1 MYSSAMNCVY
11 GTMRRG
17 SSELKTLVLVLLM
30 VLALTSGATARSVH
44 DSTVVDLL
52 PQGEFSNDNNWSLNS
67 RDIFTNQPAEYTEAM
82 IADDKLSIINDRPLN
97 LGEQTV
103 WASSTSTDSNA
114 SLGSPDGAYSW
125 SRGPVIVVDGFDVSS
140 IENLDYYGAKL
151 LLHIQ
156 IPDALYQDSV
166 RISIEWGGTY
176 ELVKNWAHTTGAIN
190 HINSNAYEIDLDQ
203 YTNWT
208 FAQLGDIEVTLD
220 YVSEGTTDDSQLNV
234 DAVGLKLTSKTQWYG
249 NEVSKAVTT
258 FTNHGLPIIE
268 QNLSTGVADGLTLTP
283 CGLEPASENQS
294 GSWESDPIETPYE
307 QRIGRVHYEIENNTV
322 DDVVLEYASS
332 EDGVQW
338 GGYSP
343 VSNHMLLPDSEYTK
357 LRVTTSSE
365 CIERI
370 WVDVND
376 PSLSLTGRMIGDAD
390 GLDQNYSRFI
400 VAIEDRAVISET
412 ISGSQSFSFSI
423 PIGKYLDT
431 ESQRF
436 ELSLAGWFIW
446 NSQGNASSMII
457 EVSNIDIS
465 GGFTIQYDEDPVC
478 SITGNQQ
485 LDEDGGGLVL
495 PLITRCTDD
504 RTAPDD
510 LSVSF
515 QNSNPELVEVSLSEG
530 QIRVALQRNMHGIAN
545 IVTTVSDD
553 AGNTWS
559 ENWIITVEE
568 VDDLPVLDEFPAV
581 IPVEHDAPST
591 IQFSYSDIDSYQLT
605 VSTNRSWA
613 NADLENRTITIT
625 PPTPGFQSF
634 DITLCDDSNCVSRT
648 VDIEVLALP
657 DLFVESIELD
667 EETLT
672 AGDIVEVSVFV
683 RNSGQAEAGFV
694 SVRIEGDNS
703 MLHIGEIAVIPPGG
717 LGVVSFDWQVPDS
730 DNLVTLSAIVDRSLD
745 IDESDESNNMQRLN
759 VVITPNEGTDTSG
772 DGSSIQISDTVS
784 IIGTLGLVIL
794 LVGLYALFAP
804 AKIKKI
810 E

>member
-1 MYSSAMNCVY
+1 
-11 GTMRRG
+11 MRHSRTG
-17 SSELKTLVLVLLM
+17 LKALILVLLM
-30 VLALTSGATARSVH
+30 MVALTSSVTARSVH

-52 PQGEFSNDNNWSLNS
+52 PQGDYSTNNNWSLSS

-82 IADDKLSIINDRPLN
+82 VADNKLSIINNRPLN

-114 SLGSPDGAYSW
+114 SIGNPDGAYSW
-125 SRGPVIVVDGFDVSS
+125 SRGPVIVVDGFDVSA

-203 YTNWT
+203 YANWT

-220 YVSEGTTDDSQLNV
+220 YVSEGNTDDSQLNV

-249 NEVSKAVTT
+249 NEVSKAITS
-258 FTNHGLPIIE
+258 FSNYGLPIIE
-268 QNLSTGVADGLTLTP
+268 QNLSTGISNGLTLTP
-283 CGLEPASENQS
+283 CGLEPASENTS
-294 GSWESDPIETPYE
+294 GSWVSDPIETPYE
-307 QRIGRVHYEIENNTV
+307 QRIGRVHYEIENSTE
-322 DDVVLEYASS
+322 DDVILEYANS

-338 GGYSP
+338 SGFSP
-343 VSNHMLLPDSEYTK
+343 INKHMLLPDSEYTK
-357 LRVTTSSE
+357 LRVTTSVE
-365 CIERI
+365 CIQRV

-376 PSLSLTGRMIGDAD
+376 PSLSLTGRMIGNAD

-400 VAIEDRAVISET
+400 VAIEDRAIISET
-412 ISGSQSFSFSI
+412 ISGSQTLSYSI
-423 PIGKYLDT
+423 PIGKYLNP
-431 ESQRF
+431 ESTSF
-436 ELSLAGWFIW
+436 ELSIAGWFIW
-446 NSQGNASSMII
+446 NSQGDASSMIL
-457 EVSNIDIS
+457 EVSNVDIS
-465 GGFTIQYDEDPVC
+465 GGYTIQYDEDPVC
-478 SITGNQQ
+478 SISGNQQ

-495 PLITRCTDD
+495 PLLTRCTDD
-504 RTAPDD
+504 RTSPSD
-510 LSVSF
+510 LSVTF
-515 QNSNPELVEVSLSEG
+515 QNSNPELVEVTLSEG
-530 QIRVALQRNMHGIAN
+530 QIRVALQRNMHGVAN

-559 ENWIITVEE
+559 ENWIITVDE

-581 IPVEHDAPST
+581 IPVEHDTPST
-591 IQFSYSDIDSYQLT
+591 IQFTYSDIDSTDLT

-613 NADLENRTITIT
+613 TASLEDRTITIT

-634 DITLCDDSNCVSRT
+634 DLTLCDDSNCVSRT

-667 EETLT
+667 EQTLT
-672 AGDIVEVSVFV
+672 SGDIVEVSVFV

-703 MLHIGEIAVIPPGG
+703 MLHIGEIAVISPGG

-730 DNLVTLSAIVDRSLD
+730 DNLVTLNAIVDRSLD
-745 IDESDESNNMQRLN
+745 IDESDETNNEQRLN
-759 VVITPNEGTDTSG
+759 VVISQSEDPDSST

-804 AKIKKI
+804 AKIRKI

>member
-1 MYSSAMNCVY
+1 
-11 GTMRRG
+11 MRHSRTG
-17 SSELKTLVLVLLM
+17 LKALILVLLM
-30 VLALTSGATARSVH
+30 MVALTSSVTARSVH

-52 PQGEFSNDNNWSLNS
+52 PQGDYSTNNNWSLSS

-82 IADDKLSIINDRPLN
+82 VADNKLSIINNRPLN

-114 SLGSPDGAYSW
+114 SIGSPDGAYSW
-125 SRGPVIVVDGFDVSS
+125 SRGPVIVVDGFDVSA

-203 YTNWT
+203 YANWT

-220 YVSEGTTDDSQLNV
+220 YVSEGNTDDSQLNV

-249 NEVSKAVTT
+249 NEVSKAITT
-258 FTNHGLPIIE
+258 FSNYGLPIIE
-268 QNLSTGVADGLTLTP
+268 QNLSTGISNGLTLTP
-283 CGLEPASENQS
+283 CGLEPASENTS

-307 QRIGRVHYEIENNTV
+307 QRIGRVHYEIENSTE
-322 DDVVLEYASS
+322 DDVILEYANS

-338 GGYSP
+338 SGFSP
-343 VSNHMLLPDSEYTK
+343 ITKHMLLPDSEYTK
-357 LRVTTSSE
+357 LRVTTSVE
-365 CIERI
+365 CIQRV

-376 PSLSLTGRMIGDAD
+376 PSLSLSGRMIGNAD
-390 GLDQNYSRFI
+390 SLDQNYSRFI
-400 VAIEDRAVISET
+400 VAIEDRAIISET
-412 ISGSQSFSFSI
+412 ISGSQTLSYSI
-423 PIGKYLDT
+423 PIGKYLNP
-431 ESQRF
+431 ESASF
-436 ELSLAGWFIW
+436 ELSIAGWFIW
-446 NSQGNASSMII
+446 NSQGDASSMIL

-465 GGFTIQYDEDPVC
+465 GGYTIQYDEDPIC
-478 SITGNQQ
+478 SISGNQQ

-495 PLITRCTDD
+495 PLLTRCTDD
-504 RTAPDD
+504 RTSPSD
-510 LSVSF
+510 LSVTF
-515 QNSNPELVEVSLSEG
+515 QNSNPELVEVTLSEG
-530 QIRVALQRNMHGIAN
+530 QIRVALQRNMHGVAN

-559 ENWIITVEE
+559 ENWIITVDE

-581 IPVEHDAPST
+581 IPVEHDTPST
-591 IQFSYSDIDSYQLT
+591 IQFTYSDIDSTDLT

-613 NADLENRTITIT
+613 TASLEDRTITIT

-634 DITLCDDSNCVSRT
+634 DLTLCDDSNCVSRT

-667 EETLT
+667 EQTLT
-672 AGDIVEVSVFV
+672 SGDIVEVSVFV

-703 MLHIGEIAVIPPGG
+703 MLHIGEIAVISPGG

-730 DNLVTLSAIVDRSLD
+730 DNLVTLNAIVDRSLD
-745 IDESDESNNMQRLN
+745 IDESDETNNEQRLN
-759 VVITPNEGTDTSG
+759 VVISQSEDPDSST

-804 AKIKKI
+804 AKIRKI

>member
-1 MYSSAMNCVY
+1 
-11 GTMRRG
+11 MRHSRTG
-17 SSELKTLVLVLLM
+17 LKALILVLLM
-30 VLALTSGATARSVH
+30 MVALTSSVTARSVH

-52 PQGEFSNDNNWSLNS
+52 PQGDYSTNNNWSLSS

-82 IADDKLSIINDRPLN
+82 VADNKLSIINNRPLN

-114 SLGSPDGAYSW
+114 SIGNPDGAYSW
-125 SRGPVIVVDGFDVSS
+125 SRGPVIVVDGFDVSA

-203 YTNWT
+203 YANWT

-220 YVSEGTTDDSQLNV
+220 YVSEGNTDDSQLNV

-249 NEVSKAVTT
+249 NEVSKAITS
-258 FTNHGLPIIE
+258 FSNYGLPIIE
-268 QNLSTGVADGLTLTP
+268 QNLSTGISNGLTLTP
-283 CGLEPASENQS
+283 CGLEPASENTS
-294 GSWESDPIETPYE
+294 GSWVSDPIETPYE
-307 QRIGRVHYEIENNTV
+307 QRIGRVHYEIENSTE
-322 DDVVLEYASS
+322 DDVILEYANS

-338 GGYSP
+338 SGFSP
-343 VSNHMLLPDSEYTK
+343 INKHMLLPDSEYTK
-357 LRVTTSSE
+357 LRVTTSVE
-365 CIERI
+365 CIQRV

-376 PSLSLTGRMIGDAD
+376 PSLSLTGRMIGNAD

-400 VAIEDRAVISET
+400 VAIEDRAIISET
-412 ISGSQSFSFSI
+412 ISGSQTLSYSI
-423 PIGKYLDT
+423 PIGKYLNP
-431 ESQRF
+431 ESTSF
-436 ELSLAGWFIW
+436 ELSIAGWFIW
-446 NSQGNASSMII
+446 NSQGDASSMIL
-457 EVSNIDIS
+457 EVSNVDIS
-465 GGFTIQYDEDPVC
+465 GGYTIQYDEDPVC
-478 SITGNQQ
+478 SISGNQQ

-495 PLITRCTDD
+495 PLLTRCTDD
-504 RTAPDD
+504 RTSPSD
-510 LSVSF
+510 LSVTF
-515 QNSNPELVEVSLSEG
+515 QNSNPELVEVTLSEG
-530 QIRVALQRNMHGIAN
+530 QIRVALQRNMHGVAN

-559 ENWIITVEE
+559 ENWIITVDE

-581 IPVEHDAPST
+581 IPVEHDTPST
-591 IQFSYSDIDSYQLT
+591 IQFTYSDIDSTDLT

-613 NADLENRTITIT
+613 TASLEDRTITIT

-634 DITLCDDSNCVSRT
+634 DLTLCDDSNCVSRT

-667 EETLT
+667 EQTLT
-672 AGDIVEVSVFV
+672 SGDIVEVSVFV

-730 DNLVTLSAIVDRSLD
+730 DNLVTLNAIVDRSLD
-745 IDESDESNNMQRLN
+745 IDESDETNNEQRLN
-759 VVITPNEGTDTSG
+759 VVISQSEDPDSST

-804 AKIKKI
+804 AKIRKI

>member
-1 MYSSAMNCVY
+1 
-11 GTMRRG
+11 MRHSRTG
-17 SSELKTLVLVLLM
+17 LKALILVLLM
-30 VLALTSGATARSVH
+30 MVALTSNVTARSVH
-44 DSTVVDLL
+44 DSTVVDIL
-52 PQGEFSNDNNWSLNS
+52 PQGDYSNNNNWSLSS

-82 IADDKLSIINDRPLN
+82 VADNKLSIINNRPLN

-114 SLGSPDGAYSW
+114 SIGSPDGAYSW
-125 SRGPVIVVDGFDVSS
+125 SRGPVIVVDGFDVSA

-203 YTNWT
+203 YGNWT

-220 YVSEGTTDDSQLNV
+220 YVSEGNTDDSQLNV

-249 NEVSKAVTT
+249 NEVSKAITT
-258 FTNHGLPIIE
+258 FSNYGLPIIE
-268 QNLSTGVADGLTLTP
+268 QNLSTGISNGLTLTP
-283 CGLEPASENQS
+283 CGLEPASENTS
-294 GSWESDPIETPYE
+294 GSWVSDPIETPYE
-307 QRIGRVHYEIENNTV
+307 QRIGRVHYEIENSTE
-322 DDVVLEYASS
+322 DDVILEYANS

-338 GGYSP
+338 SGFSP
-343 VSNHMLLPDSEYTK
+343 ITKHMLLPDSEYTK
-357 LRVTTSSE
+357 LRVTTSVE
-365 CIERI
+365 CIQRV

-400 VAIEDRAVISET
+400 VAIEDRAIISET
-412 ISGSQSFSFSI
+412 ISGSQTLSYSI
-423 PIGKYLDT
+423 PIGKYLNP
-431 ESQRF
+431 ESASF
-436 ELSLAGWFIW
+436 ELSIAGWFIW
-446 NSQGNASSMII
+446 NSQGDASSMIL
-457 EVSNIDIS
+457 EVSNVDIS
-465 GGFTIQYDEDPVC
+465 GGYTIQYDEDPIC
-478 SITGNQQ
+478 SISGNQQ

-495 PLITRCTDD
+495 PLLTRCTDD
-504 RTAPDD
+504 RTSPSD
-510 LSVSF
+510 LSVTF
-515 QNSNPELVEVSLSEG
+515 QNSNPELVEVTLSEG

-559 ENWIITVEE
+559 ENWIITVDE

-581 IPVEHDAPST
+581 IPVEHDTPST
-591 IQFSYSDIDSYQLT
+591 IQFTYSDIDSTGLT

-613 NADLENRTITIT
+613 TASLENRTITIT

-634 DITLCDDSNCVSRT
+634 DLTLCDDSNCVSRT

-667 EETLT
+667 EQTLT
-672 AGDIVEVSVFV
+672 SGDIVEVSVFV

-703 MLHIGEIAVIPPGG
+703 MLHIGEIAVISPGG

-730 DNLVTLSAIVDRSLD
+730 DNLVTLNAIVDRSLD
-745 IDESDESNNMQRLN
+745 IDESDETNNEQRLN
-759 VVITPNEGTDTSG
+759 VVISQSEDPDSST

-804 AKIKKI
+804 AKIRKI

>member
-1 MYSSAMNCVY
+1 
-11 GTMRRG
+11 MRHSRTG
-17 SSELKTLVLVLLM
+17 LKALILVLLM
-30 VLALTSGATARSVH
+30 MVALTSSVTARSVH

-52 PQGEFSNDNNWSLNS
+52 PQGDYSTNNNWSLSS

-82 IADDKLSIINDRPLN
+82 VADNKLSIINNRPLN

-114 SLGSPDGAYSW
+114 SIGSPDGAYSW
-125 SRGPVIVVDGFDVSS
+125 SRGPVIVVDGFDVSA

-203 YTNWT
+203 YANWT

-220 YVSEGTTDDSQLNV
+220 YVSEGNTDDSQLNV

-249 NEVSKAVTT
+249 NEVSKAITT
-258 FTNHGLPIIE
+258 FSNYGLPIIE
-268 QNLSTGVADGLTLTP
+268 QNLSTGISNGLTLTP
-283 CGLEPASENQS
+283 CGLEPASENTS
-294 GSWESDPIETPYE
+294 GSWVSDPIETPYE
-307 QRIGRVHYEIENNTV
+307 QRIGRVHYEIENSTE
-322 DDVVLEYASS
+322 DDVILEYANS

-338 GGYSP
+338 SGFSP
-343 VSNHMLLPDSEYTK
+343 ITKHMLLPDSEYTK
-357 LRVTTSSE
+357 LRVTTSVE
-365 CIERI
+365 CIQRV

-376 PSLSLTGRMIGDAD
+376 PSLSLTGRMIGNAD

-400 VAIEDRAVISET
+400 VAIEDRAIISET
-412 ISGSQSFSFSI
+412 ISGSQTLSYSI
-423 PIGKYLDT
+423 PIGKYLNP
-431 ESQRF
+431 ESASF
-436 ELSLAGWFIW
+436 ELSIAGWFIW
-446 NSQGNASSMII
+446 NSQGDASSMIL
-457 EVSNIDIS
+457 EVSNVDIS
-465 GGFTIQYDEDPVC
+465 GGYTIQYDEDPIC
-478 SITGNQQ
+478 SISGNQQ

-495 PLITRCTDD
+495 PLLTRCTDD
-504 RTAPDD
+504 RTSPSD
-510 LSVSF
+510 LSVTF
-515 QNSNPELVEVSLSEG
+515 QNSNPELVEVTLSEG

-559 ENWIITVEE
+559 ENWIITVDE

-581 IPVEHDAPST
+581 IPVEHDTPST
-591 IQFSYSDIDSYQLT
+591 IQFTYSDIDSTDLT

-613 NADLENRTITIT
+613 TASLENRTITIT

-634 DITLCDDSNCVSRT
+634 DLTLCDDSNCVSRT

-667 EETLT
+667 EQTLT
-672 AGDIVEVSVFV
+672 SGDIVEVSVFV

-703 MLHIGEIAVIPPGG
+703 MLHIGEIAVISPGG

-730 DNLVTLSAIVDRSLD
+730 DNLVTLNAIVDRSLD
-745 IDESDESNNMQRLN
+745 IDESDETNNEQRLN
-759 VVITPNEGTDTSG
+759 VVISQSEDPDSSS

-804 AKIKKI
+804 AKIRKI

>member
-1 MYSSAMNCVY
+1 
-11 GTMRRG
+11 MRHSRTG
-17 SSELKTLVLVLLM
+17 LKALILVLLM
-30 VLALTSGATARSVH
+30 MVAITSSVTARSVH

-52 PQGEFSNDNNWSLNS
+52 PQGDYSNNNNWSLSS

-82 IADDKLSIINDRPLN
+82 VADNKLSIINNRPLN

-114 SLGSPDGAYSW
+114 SIGSPDGAYSW
-125 SRGPVIVVDGFDVSS
+125 SRGPVIVVDGFDVSA

-203 YTNWT
+203 YANWT

-220 YVSEGTTDDSQLNV
+220 YVSEGSTDDSQLNV

-249 NEVSKAVTT
+249 NEVSKAITT
-258 FTNHGLPIIE
+258 FSNYGLPVIE
-268 QNLSTGVADGLTLTP
+268 QNLSTGISNGLTLTP
-283 CGLEPASENQS
+283 CGLEPATENTS
-294 GSWESDPIETPYE
+294 GSWVSDPIETPYE
-307 QRIGRVHYEIENNTV
+307 QRIGRVHYEIENSTE
-322 DDVVLEYASS
+322 DDVILEYANS

-338 GGYSP
+338 SGFSP
-343 VSNHMLLPDSEYTK
+343 ITKHMLLPDSEYTK
-357 LRVTTSSE
+357 LRVTTSVE
-365 CIERI
+365 CIQRV

-400 VAIEDRAVISET
+400 VAIEDRAIISET
-412 ISGSQSFSFSI
+412 ISGSQTLSYSI
-423 PIGKYLDT
+423 PIGKYLNP
-431 ESQRF
+431 ESASF
-436 ELSLAGWFIW
+436 ELSIAGWFIW
-446 NSQGNASSMII
+446 NSQGDASSMIL
-457 EVSNIDIS
+457 EVSNVDIS
-465 GGFTIQYDEDPVC
+465 GGYTIQYDEDPIC
-478 SITGNQQ
+478 SISGNQQ

-495 PLITRCTDD
+495 PLLTRCTDD
-504 RTAPDD
+504 RTSPSD
-510 LSVSF
+510 LSVTF
-515 QNSNPELVEVSLSEG
+515 QNSNPELVEVTLSEG

-559 ENWIITVEE
+559 ENWIITVDE

-581 IPVEHDAPST
+581 IPVEHDTPST
-591 IQFSYSDIDSYQLT
+591 IQFSYSDIDSTDLT

-613 NADLENRTITIT
+613 TASLENRTITIT

-634 DITLCDDSNCVSRT
+634 DLTLCDDSNCVSRT

-667 EETLT
+667 EQTLT
-672 AGDIVEVSVFV
+672 SGDIVEVSVFV

-703 MLHIGEIAVIPPGG
+703 MLHIGEIAVISPGG

-730 DNLVTLSAIVDRSLD
+730 DNLVTLNAIVDRSLD
-745 IDESDESNNMQRLN
+745 IDESDETNNEQRLN
-759 VVITPNEGTDTSG
+759 VVISQSEDPDSSS

-804 AKIKKI
+804 AKIRKI

>member
-1 MYSSAMNCVY
+1 
-11 GTMRRG
+11 MRHSRTG
-17 SSELKTLVLVLLM
+17 LKALILVLLM
-30 VLALTSGATARSVH
+30 MVALTSSVTARSVH

-52 PQGEFSNDNNWSLNS
+52 PQGDYSTDNNWSLSS

-82 IADDKLSIINDRPLN
+82 VADNKLSIINNRPLN

-114 SLGSPDGAYSW
+114 SIGSPDGAYSW
-125 SRGPVIVVDGFDVSS
+125 SRGPVIVVDGFDVSA

-203 YTNWT
+203 YANWT

-220 YVSEGTTDDSQLNV
+220 YVSEGNTDDSQLNV

-249 NEVSKAVTT
+249 NEVSKAITT
-258 FTNHGLPIIE
+258 FSNYGLPIIE
-268 QNLSTGVADGLTLTP
+268 QNLSTGISNGLTLTP
-283 CGLEPASENQS
+283 CGLEPASENTS

-307 QRIGRVHYEIENNTV
+307 QRIGRVHYEIENSTE
-322 DDVVLEYASS
+322 DDVILEYANS

-338 GGYSP
+338 SGFSP
-343 VSNHMLLPDSEYTK
+343 ITKHMLLPDSEYTK
-357 LRVTTSSE
+357 LRVTTSVE
-365 CIERI
+365 CIQRV

-376 PSLSLTGRMIGDAD
+376 PSLSLSGRMIGNAD

-400 VAIEDRAVISET
+400 VAIEDRAIISET
-412 ISGSQSFSFSI
+412 ISGSQTLSYSI
-423 PIGKYLDT
+423 PIGKYLNP
-431 ESQRF
+431 ESASF
-436 ELSLAGWFIW
+436 ELSIAGWFIW
-446 NSQGNASSMII
+446 NSQGDASSMIL

-465 GGFTIQYDEDPVC
+465 GGYTIQYDEDPIC
-478 SITGNQQ
+478 SISGNQQ

-495 PLITRCTDD
+495 PLLTRCTDD
-504 RTAPDD
+504 RTSPSD
-510 LSVSF
+510 LSVTF
-515 QNSNPELVEVSLSEG
+515 QNSNPELVEVTLSEG
-530 QIRVALQRNMHGIAN
+530 QIRVALQRNMHGVAN

-559 ENWIITVEE
+559 ENWIITVDE

-581 IPVEHDAPST
+581 IPVEHDTPST
-591 IQFSYSDIDSYQLT
+591 IQFTYSDIDSTDLT

-613 NADLENRTITIT
+613 TASLEDRTITIT

-634 DITLCDDSNCVSRT
+634 DLTLCDDSNCVSRT

-667 EETLT
+667 EQTLT
-672 AGDIVEVSVFV
+672 SGDIVEVSVFV

-703 MLHIGEIAVIPPGG
+703 MLHIGEIAVISPGG

-730 DNLVTLSAIVDRSLD
+730 DNLVTLNAIVDRSLD
-745 IDESDESNNMQRLN
+745 IDESDETNNEQRLN
-759 VVITPNEGTDTSG
+759 VVISQSEDPDSST

-804 AKIKKI
+804 AKIRKI

>member
-1 MYSSAMNCVY
+1 
-11 GTMRRG
+11 MRHSRTG
-17 SSELKTLVLVLLM
+17 LKALILVLLM
-30 VLALTSGATARSVH
+30 MVALTSSVTARSVH

-52 PQGEFSNDNNWSLNS
+52 PQGDYSTNNNWSLSS

-82 IADDKLSIINDRPLN
+82 VADNKLSIINNRPLN

-114 SLGSPDGAYSW
+114 SIGSPDGAYSW
-125 SRGPVIVVDGFDVSS
+125 SRGPVIVVDGFDVSA

-203 YTNWT
+203 YANWT

-220 YVSEGTTDDSQLNV
+220 YVSEGNTDDSQLNV

-249 NEVSKAVTT
+249 NEVSKAITT
-258 FTNHGLPIIE
+258 FSNYGLPIIE
-268 QNLSTGVADGLTLTP
+268 QNLSTGISNGLTLTP
-283 CGLEPASENQS
+283 CGLEPTSENTS
-294 GSWESDPIETPYE
+294 GSWVSDPIETPYE
-307 QRIGRVHYEIENNTV
+307 QRIGRVHYEIENSTE
-322 DDVVLEYASS
+322 DDVILEYANS

-338 GGYSP
+338 SGFSP
-343 VSNHMLLPDSEYTK
+343 ITKHMLLPDSEYTK
-357 LRVTTSSE
+357 LRVTTSVE
-365 CIERI
+365 CIQRV

-376 PSLSLTGRMIGDAD
+376 PSLSLTGRMIGNAD

-400 VAIEDRAVISET
+400 VAIEDRAIISET
-412 ISGSQSFSFSI
+412 ISGSQTLSYSI
-423 PIGKYLDT
+423 PIGKYLNP
-431 ESQRF
+431 ESVSF
-436 ELSLAGWFIW
+436 ELSIAGWFIW
-446 NSQGNASSMII
+446 NSQGDASSMIL
-457 EVSNIDIS
+457 EVSNVDIS
-465 GGFTIQYDEDPVC
+465 GGYTIQYDEDPIC
-478 SITGNQQ
+478 SISGNQQ

-495 PLITRCTDD
+495 PLLTRCTDD
-504 RTAPDD
+504 RTSPSD
-510 LSVSF
+510 LSVTF
-515 QNSNPELVEVSLSEG
+515 QNSNPELVEVTLSEG

-559 ENWIITVEE
+559 ENWIITVDE

-581 IPVEHDAPST
+581 IPVEHDTPST
-591 IQFSYSDIDSYQLT
+591 IQFTYSDIDSTDLT

-613 NADLENRTITIT
+613 TASLENRTITIT

-634 DITLCDDSNCVSRT
+634 DLTLCDDSNCVSRT

-667 EETLT
+667 EQTLT
-672 AGDIVEVSVFV
+672 SGDIVEVSVFV

-703 MLHIGEIAVIPPGG
+703 MLHIGEIAVISPGG

-730 DNLVTLSAIVDRSLD
+730 DNLVTLNAIVDRSLD
-745 IDESDESNNMQRLN
+745 IDESDETNNEQRLN
-759 VVITPNEGTDTSG
+759 VVISQSEDPDSSS

-804 AKIKKI
+804 AKIRKI

>member
-1 MYSSAMNCVY
+1 
-11 GTMRRG
+11 MRHSRTG
-17 SSELKTLVLVLLM
+17 LKALILVLLM
-30 VLALTSGATARSVH
+30 MVALTSSVTARSVH

-52 PQGEFSNDNNWSLNS
+52 PQGDYSNNNNWSLNS

-82 IADDKLSIINDRPLN
+82 VADNKLSIINNRPLN

-114 SLGSPDGAYSW
+114 SIGSPDGAYSW
-125 SRGPVIVVDGFDVSS
+125 SRGPVIVVDGFDVSAV
-140 IENLDYYGAKL
+140 ENLDYYGAKL

-203 YTNWT
+203 YANWT

-220 YVSEGTTDDSQLNV
+220 YVSEGNTDDSQLNV

-249 NEVSKAVTT
+249 NEVSKAITT
-258 FTNHGLPIIE
+258 FSNYGLPIIE
-268 QNLSTGVADGLTLTP
+268 QNLSTGISNGLTLTP
-283 CGLEPASENQS
+283 CGLEPASENTS
-294 GSWESDPIETPYE
+294 GSWVSDPIETPYE
-307 QRIGRVHYEIENNTV
+307 QRIGRVHYEIENSTE
-322 DDVVLEYASS
+322 DDVILEYANS

-338 GGYSP
+338 SGFSP
-343 VSNHMLLPDSEYTK
+343 ITKHMLLPDSEYTK
-357 LRVTTSSE
+357 LRVTTSVE
-365 CIERI
+365 CIQRV

-376 PSLSLTGRMIGDAD
+376 PSLSLTGRMIGNAD

-400 VAIEDRAVISET
+400 VAIEDRAIISET
-412 ISGSQSFSFSI
+412 ISGSQTLSYSI
-423 PIGKYLDT
+423 PIGKYLNP
-431 ESQRF
+431 ESASF
-436 ELSLAGWFIW
+436 ELSIAGWFIW
-446 NSQGNASSMII
+446 NSQGDASSMIL
-457 EVSNIDIS
+457 EVSNVDIS
-465 GGFTIQYDEDPVC
+465 GGYTIQYDEDPIC
-478 SITGNQQ
+478 SISGNQQ

-495 PLITRCTDD
+495 PLLTRCTDD
-504 RTAPDD
+504 RTSPSD
-510 LSVSF
+510 LRVSF
-515 QNSNPELVEVSLSEG
+515 QNSNPELVDVTLSEG

-559 ENWIITVEE
+559 ENWIITVDE

-581 IPVEHDAPST
+581 IPVEHDTPST
-591 IQFSYSDIDSYQLT
+591 IQFTYSDIDSTDLT

-613 NADLENRTITIT
+613 TASLENRTITIT

-634 DITLCDDSNCVSRT
+634 DLTLCDDSNCVSRT

-667 EETLT
+667 EQTLT
-672 AGDIVEVSVFV
+672 SGDIVEVSVFV

-703 MLHIGEIAVIPPGG
+703 MLHIGEIAVISPGG

-730 DNLVTLSAIVDRSLD
+730 DNLVTLNAIVDRSLD
-745 IDESDESNNMQRLN
+745 IDESDETNNEQRLN
-759 VVITPNEGTDTSG
+759 VVISQSEDLDSST

-804 AKIKKI
+804 AKIRKI

>member
-1 MYSSAMNCVY
+1 
-11 GTMRRG
+11 MRHSRTG
-17 SSELKTLVLVLLM
+17 LKALILVLLM
-30 VLALTSGATARSVH
+30 MVALTSSVTARSVH

-52 PQGEFSNDNNWSLNS
+52 PQGDYSNNNNWSLNS

-82 IADDKLSIINDRPLN
+82 VADNKLSIINNRPLN

-114 SLGSPDGAYSW
+114 SIGSPDGAYSW
-125 SRGPVIVVDGFDVSS
+125 SRGPVIVVDGFDVSAL
-140 IENLDYYGAKL
+140 ENLDYYGAKL

-203 YTNWT
+203 YANWT

-220 YVSEGTTDDSQLNV
+220 YVSEGNTDDSQLNV

-249 NEVSKAVTT
+249 NEVSKAITT
-258 FTNHGLPIIE
+258 FSNYGLPIIE
-268 QNLSTGVADGLTLTP
+268 QNLSTGISNGLTLTP
-283 CGLEPASENQS
+283 CGLEPASENTS
-294 GSWESDPIETPYE
+294 GSWVSDPIETPYE
-307 QRIGRVHYEIENNTV
+307 QRIGRVHYEIENSTE
-322 DDVVLEYASS
+322 DDVILEYANS

-338 GGYSP
+338 SGFSP
-343 VSNHMLLPDSEYTK
+343 ITKHMLLPDSEYTK
-357 LRVTTSSE
+357 LRVTTSVE
-365 CIERI
+365 CIQRV

-376 PSLSLTGRMIGDAD
+376 PSLSLTGRMIGNAD

-400 VAIEDRAVISET
+400 VAIEDRAIISET
-412 ISGSQSFSFSI
+412 ISGSQTLSYSI
-423 PIGKYLDT
+423 PIGKYLNP
-431 ESQRF
+431 ESASF
-436 ELSLAGWFIW
+436 ELSIAGWFIW
-446 NSQGNASSMII
+446 NSQGDASSMIL
-457 EVSNIDIS
+457 EVSNVDIS
-465 GGFTIQYDEDPVC
+465 GGYTIQYDEDPIC
-478 SITGNQQ
+478 SISGNQQ

-495 PLITRCTDD
+495 PLLTRCTDD
-504 RTAPDD
+504 RTSPSD
-510 LSVSF
+510 LRVSF
-515 QNSNPELVEVSLSEG
+515 QNSNPELVDVTLSEG

-559 ENWIITVEE
+559 ENWIITVDE

-581 IPVEHDAPST
+581 IPVEHDTPST
-591 IQFSYSDIDSYQLT
+591 IQFTYSDIDSTDLT

-613 NADLENRTITIT
+613 TASLENRTITIT

-634 DITLCDDSNCVSRT
+634 DLTLCDDSNCVSRT

-667 EETLT
+667 EQTLT
-672 AGDIVEVSVFV
+672 SGDIVEVSVFV

-703 MLHIGEIAVIPPGG
+703 MLHIGEIAVISPGG

-730 DNLVTLSAIVDRSLD
+730 DNLVTLNAIVDRSLD
-745 IDESDESNNMQRLN
+745 IDESDETNNEQRLN
-759 VVITPNEGTDTSG
+759 VVISQSEDPDSST

-804 AKIKKI
+804 AKIRKI

>member
-1 MYSSAMNCVY
+1 
-11 GTMRRG
+11 MRHSRTG
-17 SSELKTLVLVLLM
+17 LKALILVLLM
-30 VLALTSGATARSVH
+30 MVALTSSVTARSVH

-52 PQGEFSNDNNWSLNS
+52 PQGDYSTNNNWSLSS

-82 IADDKLSIINDRPLN
+82 VADNKLSIINNRPLN

-114 SLGSPDGAYSW
+114 SIGNPDGAYSW
-125 SRGPVIVVDGFDVSS
+125 SRGPVIVVDGFDVSA

-203 YTNWT
+203 YANWT

-220 YVSEGTTDDSQLNV
+220 YVSEGNTDDSQLNV

-249 NEVSKAVTT
+249 NEVSKAITS
-258 FTNHGLPIIE
+258 FSNYGLPIIE
-268 QNLSTGVADGLTLTP
+268 QNLSTGISNGLTLTP
-283 CGLEPASENQS
+283 CGLEPASENTS
-294 GSWESDPIETPYE
+294 GSWVSDPIETPYE
-307 QRIGRVHYEIENNTV
+307 QRIGRVHYEIENSTE
-322 DDVVLEYASS
+322 DDVTLEYANS

-338 GGYSP
+338 SGFSP
-343 VSNHMLLPDSEYTK
+343 INKHMLLPDSEYTK
-357 LRVTTSSE
+357 LRVTTSVE
-365 CIERI
+365 CIQRV

-376 PSLSLTGRMIGDAD
+376 PSLSLTGRMIGNAD

-400 VAIEDRAVISET
+400 VAIEDRAIISET
-412 ISGSQSFSFSI
+412 ISGSQTLSYSI
-423 PIGKYLDT
+423 PIGKYLNP
-431 ESQRF
+431 ESTSF
-436 ELSLAGWFIW
+436 ELSIAGWFIW
-446 NSQGNASSMII
+446 NSQGDASSMIL
-457 EVSNIDIS
+457 EVSNVDIS
-465 GGFTIQYDEDPVC
+465 GGYTIQYDEDPVC
-478 SITGNQQ
+478 SISGNQQ

-495 PLITRCTDD
+495 PLLTRCTDD
-504 RTAPDD
+504 RTSPSD
-510 LSVSF
+510 LSVTF
-515 QNSNPELVEVSLSEG
+515 QNSNPELVEVTLSEG
-530 QIRVALQRNMHGIAN
+530 QIRVALQRNMHGVAN

-559 ENWIITVEE
+559 ENWIITVDE

-581 IPVEHDAPST
+581 IPVEHDTPST
-591 IQFSYSDIDSYQLT
+591 IQFTYSDIDSTDLT

-613 NADLENRTITIT
+613 TASLEDRTITIT

-634 DITLCDDSNCVSRT
+634 DLTLCDDSNCVSRT

-667 EETLT
+667 EQTLT
-672 AGDIVEVSVFV
+672 SGDIVEVSVFV

-703 MLHIGEIAVIPPGG
+703 MLHIGEIAVISPGG

-730 DNLVTLSAIVDRSLD
+730 DNLVTLNAIVDRSLD
-745 IDESDESNNMQRLN
+745 IDESDETNNEQRLN
-759 VVITPNEGTDTSG
+759 VVISQSEDPDSST

-804 AKIKKI
+804 AKIRKI

>member
-1 MYSSAMNCVY
+1 
-11 GTMRRG
+11 MRHSRTG
-17 SSELKTLVLVLLM
+17 LKALILVLLM
-30 VLALTSGATARSVH
+30 MVALTSSVTARSVH
-44 DSTVVDLL
+44 DSTVVDIL
-52 PQGEFSNDNNWSLNS
+52 PQGDYSNNNNWSLSS

-82 IADDKLSIINDRPLN
+82 VADNKLSIINNRPLN

-114 SLGSPDGAYSW
+114 SIGSPDGAYSW
-125 SRGPVIVVDGFDVSS
+125 SRGPVIVVDGFDVSA

-203 YTNWT
+203 YANWT

-220 YVSEGTTDDSQLNV
+220 YVSEGNTDDSQLNV

-249 NEVSKAVTT
+249 NEVSKAITT
-258 FTNHGLPIIE
+258 FSNYGLPIIE
-268 QNLSTGVADGLTLTP
+268 QNLSTGISNGLTLTP
-283 CGLEPASENQS
+283 CGLEPASENTS
-294 GSWESDPIETPYE
+294 GSWVSDPIETPYE
-307 QRIGRVHYEIENNTV
+307 QRIGRVHYEIENSTE
-322 DDVVLEYASS
+322 DDVILEYANS

-338 GGYSP
+338 SGFSP
-343 VSNHMLLPDSEYTK
+343 ITKHMLLPDSEYTK
-357 LRVTTSSE
+357 LRVTTSVE
-365 CIERI
+365 CIQRV

-376 PSLSLTGRMIGDAD
+376 PSLSLTGRMIGNAD

-400 VAIEDRAVISET
+400 VAIEDRAIISET
-412 ISGSQSFSFSI
+412 ISGSQTLSYSI
-423 PIGKYLDT
+423 PIGKYLNP
-431 ESQRF
+431 ESASF
-436 ELSLAGWFIW
+436 ELSIAGWFIW
-446 NSQGNASSMII
+446 NSQGDASSMIL
-457 EVSNIDIS
+457 EVSNVDIS
-465 GGFTIQYDEDPVC
+465 GGYTIQYDEDPIC
-478 SITGNQQ
+478 SISGNQQ

-495 PLITRCTDD
+495 PLLTRCTDD
-504 RTAPDD
+504 RTSPSD
-510 LSVSF
+510 LSVTF
-515 QNSNPELVEVSLSEG
+515 QNSNPELVEVTLSEG

-559 ENWIITVEE
+559 ENWIITVDE

-581 IPVEHDAPST
+581 IPVEHDTPST
-591 IQFSYSDIDSYQLT
+591 IQFTYSDIDSTGLT

-613 NADLENRTITIT
+613 TASLENRTITIT

-634 DITLCDDSNCVSRT
+634 DLTLCDDSNCVSRT

-667 EETLT
+667 EQTLT
-672 AGDIVEVSVFV
+672 SGDIVEVSVFV

-703 MLHIGEIAVIPPGG
+703 MLHIGEIAVISPGG

-730 DNLVTLSAIVDRSLD
+730 DNLVTLNAIVDRSLD
-745 IDESDESNNMQRLN
+745 IDESDETNNEQRLN
-759 VVITPNEGTDTSG
+759 VVIIQSEDPDSST

-804 AKIKKI
+804 AKIRKI

>member
-1 MYSSAMNCVY
+1 
-11 GTMRRG
+11 MRHSRTG
-17 SSELKTLVLVLLM
+17 LKALILVLLM
-30 VLALTSGATARSVH
+30 MVALTSSVTARSVH

-52 PQGEFSNDNNWSLNS
+52 PQGDYSTNNNWSLSS

-82 IADDKLSIINDRPLN
+82 VADNKLSIVNNRPLN

-114 SLGSPDGAYSW
+114 SIGSPDGAYSW
-125 SRGPVIVVDGFDVSS
+125 SRGPVIVVDGFDVSA

-203 YTNWT
+203 YANWT

-220 YVSEGTTDDSQLNV
+220 YVSEGNTDDSQLNV
-234 DAVGLKLTSKTQWYG
+234 DAIGLKLTSKTQWYG
-249 NEVSKAVTT
+249 NEVSRAITT
-258 FTNHGLPIIE
+258 FSNYGLPIIE
-268 QNLSTGVADGLTLTP
+268 QNLSTGISNGLTLTP
-283 CGLEPASENQS
+283 CGLEPASENTS
-294 GSWESDPIETPYE
+294 GSWVSDPIETPYE
-307 QRIGRVHYEIENNTV
+307 QRIGRVHYEIENSTE
-322 DDVVLEYASS
+322 DDVILEYANS

-338 GGYSP
+338 SGFSP
-343 VSNHMLLPDSEYTK
+343 ITKHMLLPDSEYTK
-357 LRVTTSSE
+357 LRVTTSVE
-365 CIERI
+365 CIQRV

-376 PSLSLTGRMIGDAD
+376 PSLSLTGRMIGNAD

-400 VAIEDRAVISET
+400 VAIEDRAIISET
-412 ISGSQSFSFSI
+412 ISGSQTLSYSI
-423 PIGKYLDT
+423 PIGKYLNP
-431 ESQRF
+431 ESASF
-436 ELSLAGWFIW
+436 ELSIAGWFIW
-446 NSQGNASSMII
+446 NSQGDASSMIL
-457 EVSNIDIS
+457 EVSNVDIS
-465 GGFTIQYDEDPVC
+465 GGYTIQYDEDPIC
-478 SITGNQQ
+478 SISGNQQ

-495 PLITRCTDD
+495 PLLTRCSDD
-504 RTAPDD
+504 RTSPSD
-510 LSVSF
+510 LSVTF
-515 QNSNPELVEVSLSEG
+515 QNSNPELVEVTLSEG
-530 QIRVALQRNMHGIAN
+530 QIRVALQRNMHGVAN

-559 ENWIITVEE
+559 ENWIITVDE

-581 IPVEHDAPST
+581 IPVEHDTPST
-591 IQFSYSDIDSYQLT
+591 IQFSYSDIDSTDLT

-613 NADLENRTITIT
+613 TASLEDRAITIT

-634 DITLCDDSNCVSRT
+634 DLTLCDDSNCVSRT

-667 EETLT
+667 EETLIS
-672 AGDIVEVSVFV
+672 GDIVEVSVFV

-703 MLHIGEIAVIPPGG
+703 MLHIGEIAVISPGG

-730 DNLVTLSAIVDRSLD
+730 DNLVTLNAIVDRSLD
-745 IDESDESNNMQRLN
+745 IDESDETNNEQRLN
-759 VVITPNEGTDTSG
+759 VVISHSEEPDSST
-772 DGSSIQISDTVS
+772 DGSSIQISDNVS

-804 AKIKKI
+804 AKIRKI

>member
-1 MYSSAMNCVY
+1 
-11 GTMRRG
+11 MRHSRTG
-17 SSELKTLVLVLLM
+17 LKALILVLLM
-30 VLALTSGATARSVH
+30 MVALTSSVTARSVH
-44 DSTVVDLL
+44 DSTVVDIL
-52 PQGEFSNDNNWSLNS
+52 PQGDYSNNNNWSLSS

-82 IADDKLSIINDRPLN
+82 VADDKLSIINNRPLN

-114 SLGSPDGAYSW
+114 SIGSPDGAYSW
-125 SRGPVIVVDGFDVSS
+125 SRGPVIVVDGFDVSA

-203 YTNWT
+203 YANWT

-220 YVSEGTTDDSQLNV
+220 YVSEGNTDDSQLNV

-249 NEVSKAVTT
+249 NEVSKAITT
-258 FTNHGLPIIE
+258 FSNYGLPIIE
-268 QNLSTGVADGLTLTP
+268 QNLSTGISNGLTLTP
-283 CGLEPASENQS
+283 CGLEPASENTS
-294 GSWESDPIETPYE
+294 GSWVSDPIETPYE
-307 QRIGRVHYEIENNTV
+307 QRIGRVHYEIENSTE
-322 DDVVLEYASS
+322 DDVILEYANS

-338 GGYSP
+338 SGFSP
-343 VSNHMLLPDSEYTK
+343 ITKHMLLPDSEYTK
-357 LRVTTSSE
+357 LRVTTSVE
-365 CIERI
+365 CIQRV

-376 PSLSLTGRMIGDAD
+376 PSLSLTGRMIGNAD

-400 VAIEDRAVISET
+400 VAIEDRAIISET
-412 ISGSQSFSFSI
+412 ISGSQTLSYSI
-423 PIGKYLDT
+423 PIGKYLNPD
-431 ESQRF
+431 SASF
-436 ELSLAGWFIW
+436 ELSIAGWFIW
-446 NSQGNASSMII
+446 NSQGDASSMIL
-457 EVSNIDIS
+457 EVSNVDIS
-465 GGFTIQYDEDPVC
+465 GGYTIQYDEDPIC
-478 SITGNQQ
+478 SISGNQQ

-495 PLITRCTDD
+495 PLLTRCTDD
-504 RTAPDD
+504 RTSPSD
-510 LSVSF
+510 LSVTF
-515 QNSNPELVEVSLSEG
+515 QNSNPELVEVTLSEG

-559 ENWIITVEE
+559 ENWIITVDE

-581 IPVEHDAPST
+581 IPVEHDTPST
-591 IQFSYSDIDSYQLT
+591 IQFTYSDIDSTDLT

-613 NADLENRTITIT
+613 TASLENRTITIT

-634 DITLCDDSNCVSRT
+634 DLTLCDDSNCVSRT

-667 EETLT
+667 EQTLT
-672 AGDIVEVSVFV
+672 SGDIVEVSVFV

-703 MLHIGEIAVIPPGG
+703 MLHIGEIAVISPGG

-730 DNLVTLSAIVDRSLD
+730 DNLVTLNAIVDRSLD
-745 IDESDESNNMQRLN
+745 IDESDETNNEQRLN
-759 VVITPNEGTDTSG
+759 VVISQSEDPDSST
-772 DGSSIQISDTVS
+772 DGSSIQISDSVS

-804 AKIKKI
+804 AKIRKI

>member
-1 MYSSAMNCVY
+1 M
-11 GTMRRG
+11 MRHSRTG
-17 SSELKTLVLVLLM
+17 LKALILVLLM
-30 VLALTSGATARSVH
+30 MVALTSSVTARSVH
-44 DSTVVDLL
+44 DSTVVDIL
-52 PQGEFSNDNNWSLNS
+52 PQGDYSNNNNWSLSS
-67 RDIFTNQPAEYTEAM
+67 RDIFTNQPSEYTEAM
-82 IADDKLSIINDRPLN
+82 VADNKLSIINDRPLN

-114 SLGSPDGAYSW
+114 SIGSPDGAYSW
-125 SRGPVIVVDGFDVSS
+125 SRGPVIVVDGFDVSA

-203 YTNWT
+203 YANWT

-220 YVSEGTTDDSQLNV
+220 YVSEGNTDDSQLNV

-249 NEVSKAVTT
+249 NEVSKAITT
-258 FTNHGLPIIE
+258 FSNYGLPIIE
-268 QNLSTGVADGLTLTP
+268 QNLSTGISNGLTLTP
-283 CGLEPASENQS
+283 CGLEPASENTS
-294 GSWESDPIETPYE
+294 GSWVSDPIETPYE
-307 QRIGRVHYEIENNTV
+307 QRIGRVHYEIENSTE
-322 DDVVLEYASS
+322 DDVILEYANS

-338 GGYSP
+338 SGFSP
-343 VSNHMLLPDSEYTK
+343 ITKHMLLPDSEYTK
-357 LRVTTSSE
+357 LRVTTSVE
-365 CIERI
+365 CIQRV

-376 PSLSLTGRMIGDAD
+376 PSLSLTGRMIGNAD

-400 VAIEDRAVISET
+400 VAIEDRAIISET
-412 ISGSQSFSFSI
+412 ISGNQTLSYSI
-423 PIGKYLDT
+423 PIGKYLNP
-431 ESQRF
+431 ESASF
-436 ELSLAGWFIW
+436 ELSIAGWFIW
-446 NSQGNASSMII
+446 NSQGDASSMIL
-457 EVSNIDIS
+457 EVSNVDIS
-465 GGFTIQYDEDPVC
+465 GGYTIQYDEDPIC
-478 SITGNQQ
+478 SISGNQQ

-495 PLITRCTDD
+495 PLLTRCTDD
-504 RTAPDD
+504 RTSPSD
-510 LSVSF
+510 LSVTF
-515 QNSNPELVEVSLSEG
+515 QNSNPELVEVTLSEG

-559 ENWIITVEE
+559 ENWIITVDE
-568 VDDLPVLDEFPAV
+568 VDDLPVLDEFPAI
-581 IPVEHDAPST
+581 IPVEHDTPST
-591 IQFSYSDIDSYQLT
+591 IQFTYSDIDSTDLT

-613 NADLENRTITIT
+613 TASLENRTITIT

-634 DITLCDDSNCVSRT
+634 DLTLCDDSNCVSRT

-667 EETLT
+667 EQTLT
-672 AGDIVEVSVFV
+672 SGDIVEVSVFV

-703 MLHIGEIAVIPPGG
+703 MLHIGEIAVISPGG

-730 DNLVTLSAIVDRSLD
+730 DNLVTLNAIVDRSLD
-745 IDESDESNNMQRLN
+745 IDESDETNNEQRLN
-759 VVITPNEGTDTSG
+759 VVISQSEDPDSST

-804 AKIKKI
+804 AKIRKI

>member
-1 MYSSAMNCVY
+1 
-11 GTMRRG
+11 MRHSRTG
-17 SSELKTLVLVLLM
+17 LKALILVLLM
-30 VLALTSGATARSVH
+30 MVALTSSVTARSVH

-52 PQGEFSNDNNWSLNS
+52 PQGDYSNNNNWSLNS

-82 IADDKLSIINDRPLN
+82 VADNKLSIINNRPLN

-114 SLGSPDGAYSW
+114 SIGSPDGAYSW
-125 SRGPVIVVDGFDVSS
+125 SRGPVIVVDGFDVSAV
-140 IENLDYYGAKL
+140 ENLDYYGAKL

-203 YTNWT
+203 YANWT

-220 YVSEGTTDDSQLNV
+220 YVSEGNTDDSQLNV

-249 NEVSKAVTT
+249 NEVSKAITT
-258 FTNHGLPIIE
+258 FSNYGLPIIE
-268 QNLSTGVADGLTLTP
+268 QNLSTGISNGLTLTP
-283 CGLEPASENQS
+283 CGLEPASENTS
-294 GSWESDPIETPYE
+294 GSWVSDPIETPYE
-307 QRIGRVHYEIENNTV
+307 QRIGRVHYEIENSTE
-322 DDVVLEYASS
+322 DDVILEYANS

-338 GGYSP
+338 SGFSP
-343 VSNHMLLPDSEYTK
+343 ITKHMLLPDSEYTK
-357 LRVTTSSE
+357 LRVTTSVE
-365 CIERI
+365 CIQRV

-376 PSLSLTGRMIGDAD
+376 PSLSLTGRMIGNAD

-400 VAIEDRAVISET
+400 VAIEDRAIISET
-412 ISGSQSFSFSI
+412 ISGSQTLSYSI
-423 PIGKYLDT
+423 PIGKYLNP
-431 ESQRF
+431 ESASF
-436 ELSLAGWFIW
+436 ELSIAGWFIW
-446 NSQGNASSMII
+446 NSQGDASSMIL
-457 EVSNIDIS
+457 EVSNVDIS
-465 GGFTIQYDEDPVC
+465 GGYTIQYDEDPIC
-478 SITGNQQ
+478 SISGNQQ

-495 PLITRCTDD
+495 PLLTRCTDD
-504 RTAPDD
+504 RTSPSD
-510 LSVSF
+510 LRVSF
-515 QNSNPELVEVSLSEG
+515 QNSNPELVDVTLSEG

-559 ENWIITVEE
+559 ENWIITVDE

-581 IPVEHDAPST
+581 IPVEHDTPST
-591 IQFSYSDIDSYQLT
+591 IQFTYSDIDSTDLT

-613 NADLENRTITIT
+613 TASLENRTITIT

-634 DITLCDDSNCVSRT
+634 DLTLCDDSNCVSRT

-667 EETLT
+667 EQTLT
-672 AGDIVEVSVFV
+672 SGDIVEVSVFV

-703 MLHIGEIAVIPPGG
+703 MLHIGEIAVISPGG

-730 DNLVTLSAIVDRSLD
+730 DNLVTLNAIVDRSLD
-745 IDESDESNNMQRLN
+745 IDESDETNNEQRLN
-759 VVITPNEGTDTSG
+759 VVISQSEDPDSST

-804 AKIKKI
+804 AKIRKI

>member
-1 MYSSAMNCVY
+1 
-11 GTMRRG
+11 MRHSRTG
-17 SSELKTLVLVLLM
+17 LKALILVLLM
-30 VLALTSGATARSVH
+30 MVALTSSVTARSVH

-52 PQGEFSNDNNWSLNS
+52 PQGDYSTNNNWSLSS

-82 IADDKLSIINDRPLN
+82 VADNKLSIINNRPLN

-114 SLGSPDGAYSW
+114 SIGNPDGAYSW
-125 SRGPVIVVDGFDVSS
+125 SRGPVIVVDGFDVSA

-203 YTNWT
+203 YANWT

-220 YVSEGTTDDSQLNV
+220 YVSEGNTDDSQLNV

-249 NEVSKAVTT
+249 NEVSKAITS
-258 FTNHGLPIIE
+258 FSNYGLPIIE
-268 QNLSTGVADGLTLTP
+268 QNLSTGTSNGLTLTP
-283 CGLEPASENQS
+283 CGLEPASENTS
-294 GSWESDPIETPYE
+294 GSWVSDPIETPYE
-307 QRIGRVHYEIENNTV
+307 QRIGRVHYEIENSTE
-322 DDVVLEYASS
+322 DDVILEYANS

-338 GGYSP
+338 SGFSP
-343 VSNHMLLPDSEYTK
+343 INKHMLLPDSEYTK
-357 LRVTTSSE
+357 LRVTTSVE
-365 CIERI
+365 CIQRV

-376 PSLSLTGRMIGDAD
+376 PSLSLTGRMIGNAD

-400 VAIEDRAVISET
+400 VAIEDRAIISET
-412 ISGSQSFSFSI
+412 ISGSQTLSYSI
-423 PIGKYLDT
+423 PIGKYLNP
-431 ESQRF
+431 ESTSF
-436 ELSLAGWFIW
+436 ELSIAGWFIW
-446 NSQGNASSMII
+446 NSQGDASSMIL
-457 EVSNIDIS
+457 EVSNVDIS
-465 GGFTIQYDEDPVC
+465 GGYTIQYDEDPVC
-478 SITGNQQ
+478 SISGNQQ

-495 PLITRCTDD
+495 PLLTRCTDD
-504 RTAPDD
+504 RTSPSD
-510 LSVSF
+510 LSVTF
-515 QNSNPELVEVSLSEG
+515 QNSNPELVEVTLSEG
-530 QIRVALQRNMHGIAN
+530 QIRVALQRNMHGVAN

-559 ENWIITVEE
+559 ENWIITVDE

-581 IPVEHDAPST
+581 IPVEHDTPST
-591 IQFSYSDIDSYQLT
+591 IQFTYSDIDSTDLT

-613 NADLENRTITIT
+613 TASLEDRTITIT

-634 DITLCDDSNCVSRT
+634 DLTLCDDSNCVSRT

-667 EETLT
+667 EQTLT
-672 AGDIVEVSVFV
+672 SGDIVEVSVFV

-703 MLHIGEIAVIPPGG
+703 MLHIGEIAVISPGG

-730 DNLVTLSAIVDRSLD
+730 DNLVTLNAIVDRSLD
-745 IDESDESNNMQRLN
+745 IDESDETNNEQRLN
-759 VVITPNEGTDTSG
+759 VVISQSEDPDSST

-804 AKIKKI
+804 AKIRKI

>member
-1 MYSSAMNCVY
+1 M
-11 GTMRRG
+11 MRHSRTG
-17 SSELKTLVLVLLM
+17 LKALILVLLM
-30 VLALTSGATARSVH
+30 MVALTSSVTARSVH

-52 PQGEFSNDNNWSLNS
+52 PQGDYSTNNNWSLS
-67 RDIFTNQPAEYTEAM
+67 SKDIFTNQPAEYTEAM
-82 IADDKLSIINDRPLN
+82 VADNKLSIINNRPLN

-114 SLGSPDGAYSW
+114 SIGSPDGAYSW
-125 SRGPVIVVDGFDVSS
+125 SRGPVIVVDGFDVSA

-203 YTNWT
+203 YANWT

-220 YVSEGTTDDSQLNV
+220 YVSEGNTDDSQLNV

-249 NEVSKAVTT
+249 NEVSKAITT
-258 FTNHGLPIIE
+258 FSNYGLPIIE
-268 QNLSTGVADGLTLTP
+268 QNLSTGISNGLTLTP
-283 CGLEPASENQS
+283 CGLEPASENTS
-294 GSWESDPIETPYE
+294 GSWVSDPIETPYE
-307 QRIGRVHYEIENNTV
+307 QRIGRVHYEIENSTE
-322 DDVVLEYASS
+322 DDVMLEYANS

-338 GGYSP
+338 SGFSP
-343 VSNHMLLPDSEYTK
+343 ITKHMLLPDSEYTK
-357 LRVTTSSE
+357 LRVTTSVE
-365 CIERI
+365 CIQRI

-376 PSLSLTGRMIGDAD
+376 PSLSLTGRMIGNAD

-400 VAIEDRAVISET
+400 VAIEDRAIISET
-412 ISGSQSFSFSI
+412 ISGSQTLSYSI
-423 PIGKYLDT
+423 PIGKYLNP
-431 ESQRF
+431 ESANF
-436 ELSLAGWFIW
+436 ELSIAGWFIW
-446 NSQGNASSMII
+446 NSQGDASSMIL
-457 EVSNIDIS
+457 EVSNVDIS
-465 GGFTIQYDEDPVC
+465 GGYTIQYDEDPIC
-478 SITGNQQ
+478 SISGNQQ

-495 PLITRCTDD
+495 PLLTRCTDD
-504 RTAPDD
+504 RTSPSD
-510 LSVSF
+510 LSVTF
-515 QNSNPELVEVSLSEG
+515 QNSNPDLVEVTLSEG

-559 ENWIITVEE
+559 ENWIITVDE

-581 IPVEHDAPST
+581 IPVEHDTPST
-591 IQFSYSDIDSYQLT
+591 IQFTYSDIDSTDLT

-613 NADLENRTITIT
+613 TASLENRTITIT

-634 DITLCDDSNCVSRT
+634 DLTLCDDSNCVSRT

-667 EETLT
+667 EQTLT
-672 AGDIVEVSVFV
+672 SGDIVEVSVFV

-703 MLHIGEIAVIPPGG
+703 MLHIGEIAVISPGG

-730 DNLVTLSAIVDRSLD
+730 DNLVTLNAIVDRSLD
-745 IDESDESNNMQRLN
+745 IDESDETNNEQRLN
-759 VVITPNEGTDTSG
+759 VVISQSEDPDSST

-804 AKIKKI
+804 AKIRKI

>member
-1 MYSSAMNCVY
+1 
-11 GTMRRG
+11 MRHSRTG
-17 SSELKTLVLVLLM
+17 LKALILVLLM
-30 VLALTSGATARSVH
+30 MVALTSSVTARSVH

-52 PQGEFSNDNNWSLNS
+52 PQGDYSTNNNWSLSS

-82 IADDKLSIINDRPLN
+82 VADNKLSIINNRPLN

-114 SLGSPDGAYSW
+114 SIGNPDGAYSW
-125 SRGPVIVVDGFDVSS
+125 SRGPVIVVDGFDVSA

-203 YTNWT
+203 YANWT

-220 YVSEGTTDDSQLNV
+220 YVSEGNTDDSQLNV

-249 NEVSKAVTT
+249 NEVSKAITS
-258 FTNHGLPIIE
+258 FSNYGLPIIE
-268 QNLSTGVADGLTLTP
+268 QNLSTGISNGLTLTP
-283 CGLEPASENQS
+283 CGLEPTSENTS
-294 GSWESDPIETPYE
+294 GSWVSDPIETPYE
-307 QRIGRVHYEIENNTV
+307 QRIGRVHYEIENSTE
-322 DDVVLEYASS
+322 DDVILEYANS

-338 GGYSP
+338 SGFSP
-343 VSNHMLLPDSEYTK
+343 INKHMLLPDSEYTK
-357 LRVTTSSE
+357 LRVTTSVE
-365 CIERI
+365 CIQRV

-376 PSLSLTGRMIGDAD
+376 PSLSLTGRMIGNAD

-400 VAIEDRAVISET
+400 VAIEDRAIISET
-412 ISGSQSFSFSI
+412 ISGSQTLSYSI
-423 PIGKYLDT
+423 PIGKYLNP
-431 ESQRF
+431 ESTSF
-436 ELSLAGWFIW
+436 ELSIAGWFIW
-446 NSQGNASSMII
+446 NSQGDASSMIL
-457 EVSNIDIS
+457 EVSNVDIS
-465 GGFTIQYDEDPVC
+465 GGYTIQYDEDPVC
-478 SITGNQQ
+478 SISGNQQ

-495 PLITRCTDD
+495 PLLTRCTDD
-504 RTAPDD
+504 RTSPSD
-510 LSVSF
+510 LSVTF
-515 QNSNPELVEVSLSEG
+515 QNSNPELVEVTLSEG
-530 QIRVALQRNMHGIAN
+530 QIRVALQRNMHGVAN

-559 ENWIITVEE
+559 ENWIITVDE

-581 IPVEHDAPST
+581 IPVEHDTPST
-591 IQFSYSDIDSYQLT
+591 IQFTYSDIDSTDLT

-613 NADLENRTITIT
+613 TANLEDRTITIT

-634 DITLCDDSNCVSRT
+634 DLTLCDDSNCVSRT

-667 EETLT
+667 EQTLT
-672 AGDIVEVSVFV
+672 SGDIVEVSVFV

-703 MLHIGEIAVIPPGG
+703 MLHIGEIAVISPGG

-730 DNLVTLSAIVDRSLD
+730 DNLVTLNAIVDRSLD
-745 IDESDESNNMQRLN
+745 IDESDETNNEQRLN
-759 VVITPNEGTDTSG
+759 VVISQSEDPDSST

-804 AKIKKI
+804 AKIRKI

>member
-1 MYSSAMNCVY
+1 
-11 GTMRRG
+11 MRHSRTG
-17 SSELKTLVLVLLM
+17 LKALILVLLM
-30 VLALTSGATARSVH
+30 MVALTSSVTARSVH

-52 PQGEFSNDNNWSLNS
+52 PQGDYSNNNNWSLNS

-82 IADDKLSIINDRPLN
+82 VADNKLSIINNRPLN

-114 SLGSPDGAYSW
+114 SIGSPDGAYSW
-125 SRGPVIVVDGFDVSS
+125 SRGPVIVVDGFDVSAV
-140 IENLDYYGAKL
+140 ENLDYYGAKL

-203 YTNWT
+203 YANWT

-220 YVSEGTTDDSQLNV
+220 YVSEGNTDDSQLNV

-249 NEVSKAVTT
+249 NEVSKAITT
-258 FTNHGLPIIE
+258 FSNYGLPIIE
-268 QNLSTGVADGLTLTP
+268 QNLSTGISNGLTLTP
-283 CGLEPASENQS
+283 CGLEPASENTS
-294 GSWESDPIETPYE
+294 GSWVSDPIETPYE
-307 QRIGRVHYEIENNTV
+307 QRIGRVHYEIENSTE
-322 DDVVLEYASS
+322 DDVILEYANS

-338 GGYSP
+338 SGFSP
-343 VSNHMLLPDSEYTK
+343 ITKHMLLPDSEYTK
-357 LRVTTSSE
+357 LRVTTSVE
-365 CIERI
+365 CIQRV

-376 PSLSLTGRMIGDAD
+376 PSLSLTGRMIGNAD

-400 VAIEDRAVISET
+400 VAIEDRAIISET
-412 ISGSQSFSFSI
+412 ISGSQTLSYSI
-423 PIGKYLDT
+423 PIGKYLNP
-431 ESQRF
+431 ESASF
-436 ELSLAGWFIW
+436 ELSIAGWFIW
-446 NSQGNASSMII
+446 NSQGDASSMIL
-457 EVSNIDIS
+457 EVSNVDIS
-465 GGFTIQYDEDPVC
+465 GGYTIQYDEDPIC
-478 SITGNQQ
+478 SISGNQQ

-495 PLITRCTDD
+495 PLLTRCTDD
-504 RTAPDD
+504 RTSPSD

-515 QNSNPELVEVSLSEG
+515 QNSNPELVDVTLSEG

-559 ENWIITVEE
+559 ENWIITVDE

-581 IPVEHDAPST
+581 IPVEHDTPST
-591 IQFSYSDIDSYQLT
+591 IQFTYSDIDSTDLT

-613 NADLENRTITIT
+613 TASLENRTITIT

-634 DITLCDDSNCVSRT
+634 DLTLCDDSNCVSRT

-667 EETLT
+667 EQTLT
-672 AGDIVEVSVFV
+672 SGDIVEVSVFV

-703 MLHIGEIAVIPPGG
+703 MLHIGEIAVISPGG

-730 DNLVTLSAIVDRSLD
+730 DNLVTLNAIVDRSLD
-745 IDESDESNNMQRLN
+745 IDESDETNNEQRLN
-759 VVITPNEGTDTSG
+759 VVISQSEDLDSST

-804 AKIKKI
+804 AKIRKI

>member
-1 MYSSAMNCVY
+1 
-11 GTMRRG
+11 MRHSRTG
-17 SSELKTLVLVLLM
+17 LKALILVLLLM
-30 VLALTSGATARSVH
+30 VALTSSVTARSVH

-52 PQGEFSNDNNWSLNS
+52 PQGDYSTNNNWSLSS

-82 IADDKLSIINDRPLN
+82 VADNKLSIINNRPLN

-114 SLGSPDGAYSW
+114 SIGSPDGAYSW
-125 SRGPVIVVDGFDVSS
+125 SRGPVIVVDGFDVSA

-203 YTNWT
+203 YANWT

-220 YVSEGTTDDSQLNV
+220 YVSEGNTDDSQLNV

-249 NEVSKAVTT
+249 NEVSKAITT
-258 FTNHGLPIIE
+258 FSNYGLPIIE
-268 QNLSTGVADGLTLTP
+268 QNLSTGISNGLTLTP
-283 CGLEPASENQS
+283 CGLEPASENTS
-294 GSWESDPIETPYE
+294 GSWVSDPIETPYE
-307 QRIGRVHYEIENNTV
+307 QRIGRVHYEIENSTE
-322 DDVVLEYASS
+322 DDVILEYANS

-338 GGYSP
+338 SGFSP
-343 VSNHMLLPDSEYTK
+343 ITKHMLLPDSEYTK
-357 LRVTTSSE
+357 LRVTTSVE
-365 CIERI
+365 CIQRV

-376 PSLSLTGRMIGDAD
+376 PSLSLTGRMIGNAD

-400 VAIEDRAVISET
+400 VAIEDRAIISET
-412 ISGSQSFSFSI
+412 ISGSQTLSYSI
-423 PIGKYLDT
+423 PIGKYLNP
-431 ESQRF
+431 ELASF
-436 ELSLAGWFIW
+436 ELSIAGWFIW
-446 NSQGNASSMII
+446 NSQGDASSMIL
-457 EVSNIDIS
+457 EVSNVDIS
-465 GGFTIQYDEDPVC
+465 GGYTIQYDEDPIC
-478 SITGNQQ
+478 SISGNQQ

-495 PLITRCTDD
+495 PLLTRCTDD
-504 RTAPDD
+504 RTSPSD
-510 LSVSF
+510 LSVTF
-515 QNSNPELVEVSLSEG
+515 QNSNPELVEVTLSEG
-530 QIRVALQRNMHGIAN
+530 QIRVALQRNMHGVAN

-559 ENWIITVEE
+559 ENWIITVDA
-568 VDDLPVLDEFPAV
+568 VDDLPVLDEFPAI
-581 IPVEHDAPST
+581 IPVEHDTPST
-591 IQFSYSDIDSYQLT
+591 IQFSYSDIDSTDLT

-613 NADLENRTITIT
+613 TASLEDRMITIT

-634 DITLCDDSNCVSRT
+634 DLTLCDDSNCVSRT

-667 EETLT
+667 EQTLT
-672 AGDIVEVSVFV
+672 SGDIVEVSVFV

-703 MLHIGEIAVIPPGG
+703 MLHIGEIAVISPGG

-730 DNLVTLSAIVDRSLD
+730 DNLVTLNAIVDRSLD
-745 IDESDESNNMQRLN
+745 IDESDETNNEQRLN
-759 VVITPNEGTDTSG
+759 VVISQSEDPDSSS

-804 AKIKKI
+804 AKIRKI

>member
-1 MYSSAMNCVY
+1 
-11 GTMRRG
+11 MRHSRTG
-17 SSELKTLVLVLLM
+17 LKALILVLLM
-30 VLALTSGATARSVH
+30 MVALTSSVTARSVH

-52 PQGEFSNDNNWSLNS
+52 PQGDYSTDNNWSLSS

-82 IADDKLSIINDRPLN
+82 VADNKLSIINNRPLN

-114 SLGSPDGAYSW
+114 SIGSPDGAYSW
-125 SRGPVIVVDGFDVSS
+125 SRGPVIVVDGFDVSA

-203 YTNWT
+203 YANWT

-220 YVSEGTTDDSQLNV
+220 YVSEGNTDDSQLNV

-249 NEVSKAVTT
+249 NEVSKAITT
-258 FTNHGLPIIE
+258 FSNYGLPIIE
-268 QNLSTGVADGLTLTP
+268 QNLSTGISNGLTLTP
-283 CGLEPASENQS
+283 CGLEPASENTS
-294 GSWESDPIETPYE
+294 GSWVSDPIETPYE
-307 QRIGRVHYEIENNTV
+307 QRIGRVHYEIENSTE
-322 DDVVLEYASS
+322 DDVILEYANS

-338 GGYSP
+338 SGFSP
-343 VSNHMLLPDSEYTK
+343 ITKHMLLPDSEYTK
-357 LRVTTSSE
+357 LRVTTSVE
-365 CIERI
+365 CIQRV

-376 PSLSLTGRMIGDAD
+376 PSLSLSGRMIGNAD

-400 VAIEDRAVISET
+400 VAIEDRAIISET
-412 ISGSQSFSFSI
+412 ISGSQTLSYSI
-423 PIGKYLDT
+423 PIGKYLNP
-431 ESQRF
+431 ESASF
-436 ELSLAGWFIW
+436 ELSIAGWFIW
-446 NSQGNASSMII
+446 NSQGDASSMIL

-465 GGFTIQYDEDPVC
+465 GGYTIQYDEDPIC
-478 SITGNQQ
+478 SISGNQQ

-495 PLITRCTDD
+495 PLLTRCTDD
-504 RTAPDD
+504 RTSPSD
-510 LSVSF
+510 LSVTF
-515 QNSNPELVEVSLSEG
+515 QNSNPELVEVTLSEG
-530 QIRVALQRNMHGIAN
+530 QIRVALQRNMHGVAN

-559 ENWIITVEE
+559 ENWIITVDE

-581 IPVEHDAPST
+581 IPVEHDTPST
-591 IQFSYSDIDSYQLT
+591 IQFTYSDIDSTDLT

-613 NADLENRTITIT
+613 TASLEDRTITIT

-634 DITLCDDSNCVSRT
+634 DLTLCDDSNCVSRT

-667 EETLT
+667 EQTLT
-672 AGDIVEVSVFV
+672 SGDIVEVSVFV

-703 MLHIGEIAVIPPGG
+703 MLHIGEIAVISPGG

-730 DNLVTLSAIVDRSLD
+730 DNLVTLNAIVDRSLD
-745 IDESDESNNMQRLN
+745 IDESDETNNEQRLN
-759 VVITPNEGTDTSG
+759 VVISQSEDPDSST

-804 AKIKKI
+804 AKIRKI

>member
-1 MYSSAMNCVY
+1 
-11 GTMRRG
+11 MRHSRTG
-17 SSELKTLVLVLLM
+17 LKALILVLLM
-30 VLALTSGATARSVH
+30 MVAITSSVTARSVH

-52 PQGEFSNDNNWSLNS
+52 PQGDYSNNNNWSLSS
-67 RDIFTNQPAEYTEAM
+67 RDIFTNQPAEYTESM
-82 IADDKLSIINDRPLN
+82 VADNKLSIINNRPLN

-114 SLGSPDGAYSW
+114 SIGSPDGAYSW
-125 SRGPVIVVDGFDVSS
+125 SRGPVIVVDGFDVSA

-203 YTNWT
+203 YANWT

-220 YVSEGTTDDSQLNV
+220 YVSEGSTDDSQLNV

-249 NEVSKAVTT
+249 NEVSKAITT
-258 FTNHGLPIIE
+258 FSNYGLPVIE
-268 QNLSTGVADGLTLTP
+268 QNLSTGISNGLTLTP
-283 CGLEPASENQS
+283 CGLEPATENTS
-294 GSWESDPIETPYE
+294 GSWVSDPIETPYE
-307 QRIGRVHYEIENNTV
+307 QRIGRVHYEIENSTE
-322 DDVVLEYASS
+322 DDVILEYANS

-338 GGYSP
+338 SGFSP
-343 VSNHMLLPDSEYTK
+343 ITKHMLLPDSEYTK
-357 LRVTTSSE
+357 LRVTTSVE
-365 CIERI
+365 CIQRV

-400 VAIEDRAVISET
+400 VAIEDRAIISET
-412 ISGSQSFSFSI
+412 ISGSQTLSYSI
-423 PIGKYLDT
+423 PIGKYLNP
-431 ESQRF
+431 ESASF
-436 ELSLAGWFIW
+436 ELSIAGWFIW
-446 NSQGNASSMII
+446 NSQGDASSMIL
-457 EVSNIDIS
+457 EVSNVDIS
-465 GGFTIQYDEDPVC
+465 GGYTIQYDEDPIC
-478 SITGNQQ
+478 SISGNQQ

-495 PLITRCTDD
+495 PLLTRCTDD
-504 RTAPDD
+504 RTSPSD
-510 LSVSF
+510 LSVTF
-515 QNSNPELVEVSLSEG
+515 QNSNPELVEVTLSEG

-559 ENWIITVEE
+559 ENWIITVDE

-581 IPVEHDAPST
+581 IPVEHDTPST
-591 IQFSYSDIDSYQLT
+591 IQFSYSDIDSTDLT

-613 NADLENRTITIT
+613 TASLENRTITIT

-634 DITLCDDSNCVSRT
+634 DLTLCDDSNCVSRT

-667 EETLT
+667 EQTLT
-672 AGDIVEVSVFV
+672 SGDIVEVSVFV

-703 MLHIGEIAVIPPGG
+703 MLHIGEIAVISPGG

-730 DNLVTLSAIVDRSLD
+730 DNLVTLNAIVDRSLD
-745 IDESDESNNMQRLN
+745 IDESDETNNEQRLN
-759 VVITPNEGTDTSG
+759 VVISQSEDPDSSS

-804 AKIKKI
+804 AKIRKI

>member
-1 MYSSAMNCVY
+1 M
-11 GTMRRG
+11 MRHSRTG
-17 SSELKTLVLVLLM
+17 LKALILVLLM
-30 VLALTSGATARSVH
+30 MVALTSSVTARSVH

-52 PQGEFSNDNNWSLNS
+52 PQGDYSTNNNWSLS
-67 RDIFTNQPAEYTEAM
+67 SKDIFTNQPAEYTEAM
-82 IADDKLSIINDRPLN
+82 VADNKLSIINNRPLN

-114 SLGSPDGAYSW
+114 SIGSPDGAYSW
-125 SRGPVIVVDGFDVSS
+125 SRGPVIVVDGFDVSA

-203 YTNWT
+203 YANWT

-220 YVSEGTTDDSQLNV
+220 YVSEGNTDDSQLNV

-249 NEVSKAVTT
+249 NEVSKAITT
-258 FTNHGLPIIE
+258 FSNYGLPIIE
-268 QNLSTGVADGLTLTP
+268 QNLSTGISNGLTLTP
-283 CGLEPASENQS
+283 CGLEPASENTS
-294 GSWESDPIETPYE
+294 GSWVSDPIETPYE
-307 QRIGRVHYEIENNTV
+307 QRIGRVHYEIENSTE
-322 DDVVLEYASS
+322 DDVMLEYANS

-338 GGYSP
+338 SGFSP
-343 VSNHMLLPDSEYTK
+343 ITKHMLLPDSEYTK
-357 LRVTTSSE
+357 LRVTTSVE
-365 CIERI
+365 CIQRI

-376 PSLSLTGRMIGDAD
+376 PSLSLTGRMIGNAD

-400 VAIEDRAVISET
+400 VAIEDRAIISET
-412 ISGSQSFSFSI
+412 ISGSQTLSYSI
-423 PIGKYLDT
+423 PIGKYLNP
-431 ESQRF
+431 ESASF
-436 ELSLAGWFIW
+436 ELSIAGWFIW
-446 NSQGNASSMII
+446 NSQGDASSMIL
-457 EVSNIDIS
+457 EVSNVDIS
-465 GGFTIQYDEDPVC
+465 GGYTIQYDEDPIC
-478 SITGNQQ
+478 SISGNQQ

-495 PLITRCTDD
+495 PLLTRCTDD
-504 RTAPDD
+504 RTSPSD
-510 LSVSF
+510 LSVTF
-515 QNSNPELVEVSLSEG
+515 QNSNPDLVEVTLSEG

-559 ENWIITVEE
+559 ENWIITVDE

-581 IPVEHDAPST
+581 IPVEHDTPST
-591 IQFSYSDIDSYQLT
+591 IQFTYSDIDSTDLT

-613 NADLENRTITIT
+613 TASLENRTITIT

-634 DITLCDDSNCVSRT
+634 DLTLCDDSNCVSRT

-667 EETLT
+667 EQTLT
-672 AGDIVEVSVFV
+672 SGDIVEVSVFV

-703 MLHIGEIAVIPPGG
+703 MLHIGEIAVISPGG

-730 DNLVTLSAIVDRSLD
+730 DNLVTLNAIVDRSLD
-745 IDESDESNNMQRLN
+745 IDESDETNNEQRLN
-759 VVITPNEGTDTSG
+759 VVISQSEDPDSST

-804 AKIKKI
+804 AKIRKI

>member
-1 MYSSAMNCVY
+1 
-11 GTMRRG
+11 MRHSRTG
-17 SSELKTLVLVLLM
+17 LKALILVLLM
-30 VLALTSGATARSVH
+30 MVALTSSVTARSVH

-52 PQGEFSNDNNWSLNS
+52 PQGDYSTNNNWSLSS

-82 IADDKLSIINDRPLN
+82 VADNKLSIVNNRPLN

-114 SLGSPDGAYSW
+114 SIGSPDGAYSW
-125 SRGPVIVVDGFDVSS
+125 SRGPVIVVDGFDVSA

-203 YTNWT
+203 YANWT

-220 YVSEGTTDDSQLNV
+220 YVSEGNTDDSQLNV
-234 DAVGLKLTSKTQWYG
+234 DAIGLKLTSKTQWYG
-249 NEVSKAVTT
+249 NEVSRAITT
-258 FTNHGLPIIE
+258 FSNYGLPIIE
-268 QNLSTGVADGLTLTP
+268 QNLSTGISNGLTLTP
-283 CGLEPASENQS
+283 CGLEPASENTS
-294 GSWESDPIETPYE
+294 GSWVSDPIETPYE
-307 QRIGRVHYEIENNTV
+307 QRIGRVHYEIENSTE
-322 DDVVLEYASS
+322 DDVILEYASS

-338 GGYSP
+338 SGFSP
-343 VSNHMLLPDSEYTK
+343 ITKHMLLPDSEYTK
-357 LRVTTSSE
+357 LRVTTSVE
-365 CIERI
+365 CIQRV

-376 PSLSLTGRMIGDAD
+376 PSLSLTGRMIGNAD

-400 VAIEDRAVISET
+400 VAIEDRAIISET
-412 ISGSQSFSFSI
+412 ISGSQTLSYSI
-423 PIGKYLDT
+423 PIGKYLNP
-431 ESQRF
+431 ESASF
-436 ELSLAGWFIW
+436 ELSIAGWFIW
-446 NSQGNASSMII
+446 NSQGDASSMIL
-457 EVSNIDIS
+457 EVSNVDIS
-465 GGFTIQYDEDPVC
+465 GGYTIQYDEDPIC
-478 SITGNQQ
+478 SISGNQQ

-495 PLITRCTDD
+495 PLLTRCSDD
-504 RTAPDD
+504 RTSPSD
-510 LSVSF
+510 LSVTF
-515 QNSNPELVEVSLSEG
+515 QNSNPELVEVTLSEG
-530 QIRVALQRNMHGIAN
+530 QIRVALQRNMHGVAN

-559 ENWIITVEE
+559 ENWIITVDE

-581 IPVEHDAPST
+581 IPVEHDTPST
-591 IQFSYSDIDSYQLT
+591 IQFSYSDIDSTDLT

-613 NADLENRTITIT
+613 TASLEDRAITIT

-634 DITLCDDSNCVSRT
+634 DLTLCDDSNCVSRT

-667 EETLT
+667 EETLIS
-672 AGDIVEVSVFV
+672 GDIVEVSVFV

-703 MLHIGEIAVIPPGG
+703 MLHIGEIAVISPGG

-730 DNLVTLSAIVDRSLD
+730 DNLVTLNAIVDRSLD
-745 IDESDESNNMQRLN
+745 IDESDETNNEQRLN
-759 VVITPNEGTDTSG
+759 VVISHSEEPDSST
-772 DGSSIQISDTVS
+772 DGSSIQISDNVS

-804 AKIKKI
+804 AKIRKI

>member
-1 MYSSAMNCVY
+1 
-11 GTMRRG
+11 MRHSRTG
-17 SSELKTLVLVLLM
+17 LKALILVLLM
-30 VLALTSGATARSVH
+30 MVALTSSVTARSVH

-52 PQGEFSNDNNWSLNS
+52 PQGDYSTNNNWSLSS

-82 IADDKLSIINDRPLN
+82 VADNKLSIINNRPLN

-114 SLGSPDGAYSW
+114 SIGNPDGAYSW
-125 SRGPVIVVDGFDVSS
+125 SRGPVIVVDGFDVSA

-203 YTNWT
+203 YANWT

-220 YVSEGTTDDSQLNV
+220 YVSEGNTDDSQLNV

-249 NEVSKAVTT
+249 NEVSKAITS
-258 FTNHGLPIIE
+258 FSNYGLPIIE
-268 QNLSTGVADGLTLTP
+268 QNLSTGISNGLTLTP
-283 CGLEPASENQS
+283 CGLEPTSENTS
-294 GSWESDPIETPYE
+294 GSWVSDPIETPYE
-307 QRIGRVHYEIENNTV
+307 QRIGRVHYEIENSTE
-322 DDVVLEYASS
+322 DDVILEYANS

-338 GGYSP
+338 SGFSP
-343 VSNHMLLPDSEYTK
+343 INKHMLLPDSEYTK
-357 LRVTTSSE
+357 LRVTTSVE
-365 CIERI
+365 CIQRV

-376 PSLSLTGRMIGDAD
+376 PSLSLTGRMIGNAD

-400 VAIEDRAVISET
+400 VAIEDRAIISET
-412 ISGSQSFSFSI
+412 ISGSQTLSYSI
-423 PIGKYLDT
+423 PIGKYLNP
-431 ESQRF
+431 ESTSF
-436 ELSLAGWFIW
+436 ELSIAGWFIW
-446 NSQGNASSMII
+446 NSQGDASSMIL
-457 EVSNIDIS
+457 EVSNVDIS
-465 GGFTIQYDEDPVC
+465 GGYTIQYDEDPVC
-478 SITGNQQ
+478 SISGNQQ

-495 PLITRCTDD
+495 PLLTRCTDD
-504 RTAPDD
+504 RTSPSD
-510 LSVSF
+510 LSVTF
-515 QNSNPELVEVSLSEG
+515 QNSNPELVEVTLSEG
-530 QIRVALQRNMHGIAN
+530 QIRVALQRNMHGVAN

-559 ENWIITVEE
+559 ENWIITVDE

-581 IPVEHDAPST
+581 IPVEHDTPST
-591 IQFSYSDIDSYQLT
+591 IQFTYSDIDSTDLT

-613 NADLENRTITIT
+613 TASLEDRTITIT

-634 DITLCDDSNCVSRT
+634 DLTLCDDSNCVSRT

-667 EETLT
+667 EQTLT
-672 AGDIVEVSVFV
+672 SGDIVEVSVFV

-703 MLHIGEIAVIPPGG
+703 MLHIGEIAVISPGG

-730 DNLVTLSAIVDRSLD
+730 DNLVTLNAIVDRSLD
-745 IDESDESNNMQRLN
+745 IDESDETNNEQRLN
-759 VVITPNEGTDTSG
+759 VVISQSEDPDSST

-804 AKIKKI
+804 AKIRKI

>member
-1 MYSSAMNCVY
+1 
-11 GTMRRG
+11 MRHSRTG
-17 SSELKTLVLVLLM
+17 LKALILVLLLM
-30 VLALTSGATARSVH
+30 VALTSSVTARSVH

-52 PQGEFSNDNNWSLNS
+52 PQGDYSTNNNWSLSS

-82 IADDKLSIINDRPLN
+82 VADNKLSIINNRPLN

-114 SLGSPDGAYSW
+114 SIGSPDGAYSW
-125 SRGPVIVVDGFDVSS
+125 SRGPVIVVDGFDVSA

-203 YTNWT
+203 YANWT

-220 YVSEGTTDDSQLNV
+220 YVSEGNTDDSQLNV

-249 NEVSKAVTT
+249 NEVSKAITT
-258 FTNHGLPIIE
+258 FSNYGLPIIE
-268 QNLSTGVADGLTLTP
+268 QNLSTGISNGLTLTP
-283 CGLEPASENQS
+283 CGLEPASENTS
-294 GSWESDPIETPYE
+294 GSWVSDPIETPYE
-307 QRIGRVHYEIENNTV
+307 QRIGRVHYEIENSTE
-322 DDVVLEYASS
+322 DDVILEYAIS

-338 GGYSP
+338 SGFSP
-343 VSNHMLLPDSEYTK
+343 ITKHMLLPDSEYTK
-357 LRVTTSSE
+357 LRVTTSVE
-365 CIERI
+365 CIQRV

-376 PSLSLTGRMIGDAD
+376 PSLSLTGRMIGNAD

-400 VAIEDRAVISET
+400 VAIEDRAIISET
-412 ISGSQSFSFSI
+412 ISGSQTLSYSI
-423 PIGKYLDT
+423 PIGKYLNP
-431 ESQRF
+431 ELASF
-436 ELSLAGWFIW
+436 ELSIAGWFIW
-446 NSQGNASSMII
+446 NSQGDASSMIL
-457 EVSNIDIS
+457 EVSNVDIS
-465 GGFTIQYDEDPVC
+465 GGYTIQYDEDPIC
-478 SITGNQQ
+478 SISGNQQ

-495 PLITRCTDD
+495 PLLTRCTDD
-504 RTAPDD
+504 RTSPSD
-510 LSVSF
+510 LSVTF
-515 QNSNPELVEVSLSEG
+515 QNSNPELVEVTLSEG
-530 QIRVALQRNMHGIAN
+530 QIRVALQRNMHGVAN

-559 ENWIITVEE
+559 ENWIITVDA
-568 VDDLPVLDEFPAV
+568 VDDLPVLDEFPAI
-581 IPVEHDAPST
+581 IPVEHDTPST
-591 IQFSYSDIDSYQLT
+591 IQFSYSDIDSTDLT

-613 NADLENRTITIT
+613 TASLEDRMITIT

-634 DITLCDDSNCVSRT
+634 DLTLCDDSNCVSRT

-667 EETLT
+667 EQTLT
-672 AGDIVEVSVFV
+672 SGDIVEVSVFV

-703 MLHIGEIAVIPPGG
+703 MLHIGEIAVISPGG

-730 DNLVTLSAIVDRSLD
+730 DNLVTLNAIVDRSLD
-745 IDESDESNNMQRLN
+745 IDESDETNNEQRLN
-759 VVITPNEGTDTSG
+759 VVISQSEDPDSSS

-804 AKIKKI
+804 AKIRKI

>member
-1 MYSSAMNCVY
+1 
-11 GTMRRG
+11 MRHSRTG
-17 SSELKTLVLVLLM
+17 LKALILVLLM
-30 VLALTSGATARSVH
+30 MVAITSSVTARSVH

-52 PQGEFSNDNNWSLNS
+52 PQGDYSNNNNWSLSS

-82 IADDKLSIINDRPLN
+82 VADNKLSIINNRPLN

-114 SLGSPDGAYSW
+114 SIGSPDGAYSW
-125 SRGPVIVVDGFDVSS
+125 SRGPVIVVDGFDVSA

-203 YTNWT
+203 YANWT

-220 YVSEGTTDDSQLNV
+220 YVSEGSTDDSQLNV

-249 NEVSKAVTT
+249 NEVSKAITT
-258 FTNHGLPIIE
+258 FSNYGLPVIE
-268 QNLSTGVADGLTLTP
+268 QNLSTGISNGLTLTP
-283 CGLEPASENQS
+283 CGLEPATENTS
-294 GSWESDPIETPYE
+294 GSWVSDPIETPYE
-307 QRIGRVHYEIENNTV
+307 QRIGRVHYEIENSTE
-322 DDVVLEYASS
+322 DDVILEYANS

-338 GGYSP
+338 SGFSP
-343 VSNHMLLPDSEYTK
+343 ITKHMLLPDSEYTK
-357 LRVTTSSE
+357 LRVTTSVE
-365 CIERI
+365 CIQRV

-400 VAIEDRAVISET
+400 VAIEDRAIISET
-412 ISGSQSFSFSI
+412 ISGSQTLSYSI
-423 PIGKYLDT
+423 PIGKYLNP
-431 ESQRF
+431 ESASF
-436 ELSLAGWFIW
+436 ELSIAGWFIW
-446 NSQGNASSMII
+446 NSQGDASSMIL
-457 EVSNIDIS
+457 EVSNVDIS
-465 GGFTIQYDEDPVC
+465 GGYTIQYDEDPIC
-478 SITGNQQ
+478 SISGNQQ

-495 PLITRCTDD
+495 PLLTRCTDD
-504 RTAPDD
+504 RTSPSD
-510 LSVSF
+510 LSVTF
-515 QNSNPELVEVSLSEG
+515 QNSNPELVEVTLSEG

-559 ENWIITVEE
+559 ENWIITVDE

-581 IPVEHDAPST
+581 IPVEHDTPST
-591 IQFSYSDIDSYQLT
+591 IQFTYSDIDSTDLT

-613 NADLENRTITIT
+613 TASLENRTITIT

-634 DITLCDDSNCVSRT
+634 DLTLCDDSNCVSRT

-667 EETLT
+667 EQTLT
-672 AGDIVEVSVFV
+672 SGDIVEVSVFV

-703 MLHIGEIAVIPPGG
+703 MLHIGEIAVISPGG

-730 DNLVTLSAIVDRSLD
+730 DNLVTLNAIVDRSLD
-745 IDESDESNNMQRLN
+745 IDESDETNNEQRLN
-759 VVITPNEGTDTSG
+759 VVISQSEDPDSSS

-804 AKIKKI
+804 AKIRKI

>member
-1 MYSSAMNCVY
+1 
-11 GTMRRG
+11 MRHSRTG
-17 SSELKTLVLVLLM
+17 LKALILVLLM
-30 VLALTSGATARSVH
+30 MVALTSSVTARSVH

-52 PQGEFSNDNNWSLNS
+52 PQGDYSTNNNWSLSS

-82 IADDKLSIINDRPLN
+82 VADNKLSIVNNRPLN

-114 SLGSPDGAYSW
+114 SIGSPDGAYSW
-125 SRGPVIVVDGFDVSS
+125 SRGPVIVVDGFDVSA

-203 YTNWT
+203 YANWT

-220 YVSEGTTDDSQLNV
+220 YVSEGNTDDSQLNV
-234 DAVGLKLTSKTQWYG
+234 DAIGLKLTSKTQWYG
-249 NEVSKAVTT
+249 NEVSRAITT
-258 FTNHGLPIIE
+258 FSNYGLPIIE
-268 QNLSTGVADGLTLTP
+268 QNLSTGISNGLTLTP
-283 CGLEPASENQS
+283 CGLEPASENTS
-294 GSWESDPIETPYE
+294 GSWVSDPIETPYE
-307 QRIGRVHYEIENNTV
+307 QRIGRVHYEIENSTE
-322 DDVVLEYASS
+322 DDVILEYASS

-338 GGYSP
+338 SGFSP
-343 VSNHMLLPDSEYTK
+343 ITKHMLLPDSEYTK
-357 LRVTTSSE
+357 LRVTTSVE
-365 CIERI
+365 CIQRV

-376 PSLSLTGRMIGDAD
+376 PSLSLTGRMIGNAD

-400 VAIEDRAVISET
+400 VAIEDRAIISET
-412 ISGSQSFSFSI
+412 ISGSQTLSYSI
-423 PIGKYLDT
+423 PIGKYLNP
-431 ESQRF
+431 ESASF
-436 ELSLAGWFIW
+436 ELSIAGWFIW
-446 NSQGNASSMII
+446 NSQGDASSMIL
-457 EVSNIDIS
+457 EVSNVDIS
-465 GGFTIQYDEDPVC
+465 GGYTIQYDEDPIC
-478 SITGNQQ
+478 SISGNQQ

-495 PLITRCTDD
+495 PLLTRCSDD
-504 RTAPDD
+504 RTSPSD
-510 LSVSF
+510 LSVTF
-515 QNSNPELVEVSLSEG
+515 QNSNPELVEVTLSEG
-530 QIRVALQRNMHGIAN
+530 QIRVALQRNMHGVAN

-559 ENWIITVEE
+559 ENWIITVDE

-581 IPVEHDAPST
+581 IPVEHDTPST
-591 IQFSYSDIDSYQLT
+591 IQFSYSDIDSTDLT

-613 NADLENRTITIT
+613 TASLEDRAITIT

-667 EETLT
+667 EETLIS
-672 AGDIVEVSVFV
+672 GDIVEVSVFV

-703 MLHIGEIAVIPPGG
+703 MLHIGEIAVISPGG

-730 DNLVTLSAIVDRSLD
+730 DNLVTLIAIVDRSLD
-745 IDESDESNNMQRLN
+745 IDESDETNNEQRLN
-759 VVITPNEGTDTSG
+759 VVISHSEEPDSST
-772 DGSSIQISDTVS
+772 DGSSIQISDNVS

-804 AKIKKI
+804 AKIRKI

>member
-1 MYSSAMNCVY
+1 
-11 GTMRRG
+11 MRHSRTG
-17 SSELKTLVLVLLM
+17 LKALILVLLM
-30 VLALTSGATARSVH
+30 MVALTSSVTARSVH

-52 PQGEFSNDNNWSLNS
+52 PQGDYSTNNNWSLSS

-82 IADDKLSIINDRPLN
+82 VADDKLSIINNRPLN

-114 SLGSPDGAYSW
+114 SIGSPDGAYSW
-125 SRGPVIVVDGFDVSS
+125 SRGPVIVVDGFDVSA

-203 YTNWT
+203 YANWT

-220 YVSEGTTDDSQLNV
+220 YVSEGNTDDSQLNV

-249 NEVSKAVTT
+249 NEVSKAITT
-258 FTNHGLPIIE
+258 FSNYGLPIIE
-268 QNLSTGVADGLTLTP
+268 QNLSTGISNGLTLTP
-283 CGLEPASENQS
+283 CGLEPASENTS
-294 GSWESDPIETPYE
+294 GSWVSDPIETPYE
-307 QRIGRVHYEIENNTV
+307 QRIGRVHYEIENSTE
-322 DDVVLEYASS
+322 DDVILEYANS

-338 GGYSP
+338 SGFSP
-343 VSNHMLLPDSEYTK
+343 ITKHMLLPDSEYTK
-357 LRVTTSSE
+357 LRVTTSVE
-365 CIERI
+365 CIQRV

-376 PSLSLTGRMIGDAD
+376 PSLSLTGRMIGNAD

-400 VAIEDRAVISET
+400 VAIEDRAIISET
-412 ISGSQSFSFSI
+412 ISGSQTLSYSI
-423 PIGKYLDT
+423 PIGKYLNPD
-431 ESQRF
+431 SASF
-436 ELSLAGWFIW
+436 ELSIAGWFIW
-446 NSQGNASSMII
+446 NSQGDASSMIL
-457 EVSNIDIS
+457 EVSNVDIS
-465 GGFTIQYDEDPVC
+465 GGYTIQYDEDPIC
-478 SITGNQQ
+478 SISGNQQ

-495 PLITRCTDD
+495 PLLTRCTDD
-504 RTAPDD
+504 RTSPSD
-510 LSVSF
+510 LSVTF
-515 QNSNPELVEVSLSEG
+515 QNSNPELVEVTLSEG
-530 QIRVALQRNMHGIAN
+530 QIRVALQRNMHGVAN

-559 ENWIITVEE
+559 ENWIITVDA
-568 VDDLPVLDEFPAV
+568 VDDLPVLDEFPAI
-581 IPVEHDAPST
+581 IPVEHDTPST
-591 IQFSYSDIDSYQLT
+591 IQFSYSDIDSTDLT

-613 NADLENRTITIT
+613 TASLEDRTITIT

-634 DITLCDDSNCVSRT
+634 DLTLCDDSNCVSRT

-667 EETLT
+667 EQTLT
-672 AGDIVEVSVFV
+672 SGDIVEVSVFV

-703 MLHIGEIAVIPPGG
+703 MLHIGEIAVISPGG

-730 DNLVTLSAIVDRSLD
+730 DNLVTLNAIVDRSLD
-745 IDESDESNNMQRLN
+745 IDESDETNNEQRLN
-759 VVITPNEGTDTSG
+759 VVISQSEDPDSSS

-804 AKIKKI
+804 AKIRKI

>member
-1 MYSSAMNCVY
+1 
-11 GTMRRG
+11 MRHSRTG
-17 SSELKTLVLVLLM
+17 LKALILVLLM
-30 VLALTSGATARSVH
+30 MVALTSSVTARSVH

-52 PQGEFSNDNNWSLNS
+52 PQGDYSTNNNWSLSS

-82 IADDKLSIINDRPLN
+82 VADNKLSIINNRPLN

-114 SLGSPDGAYSW
+114 SIGSPDGAYSW
-125 SRGPVIVVDGFDVSS
+125 SRGPVIVVDGFDVSA

-203 YTNWT
+203 YANWT

-220 YVSEGTTDDSQLNV
+220 YVSEGNTDDSQLNV

-249 NEVSKAVTT
+249 NEVSKAITT
-258 FTNHGLPIIE
+258 FSNYGLPIIE
-268 QNLSTGVADGLTLTP
+268 QNLSTGISNGLTLTP
-283 CGLEPASENQS
+283 CGLEPTSENTS
-294 GSWESDPIETPYE
+294 GSWVSDPIETPYE
-307 QRIGRVHYEIENNTV
+307 QRIGRVHYEIENSTE
-322 DDVVLEYASS
+322 DDVILEYANS

-338 GGYSP
+338 SGFSP
-343 VSNHMLLPDSEYTK
+343 ITKHMLLPDSEYTK
-357 LRVTTSSE
+357 LRVTTSVE
-365 CIERI
+365 CIQRV

-376 PSLSLTGRMIGDAD
+376 PSLSLTGRMIGNAD

-400 VAIEDRAVISET
+400 VAIEDRAIISET
-412 ISGSQSFSFSI
+412 ISGSQTLSYSI
-423 PIGKYLDT
+423 PIGKYLNP
-431 ESQRF
+431 ESASF
-436 ELSLAGWFIW
+436 ELSIAGWFIW
-446 NSQGNASSMII
+446 NSQGDASSMIL
-457 EVSNIDIS
+457 EVSNVDIS
-465 GGFTIQYDEDPVC
+465 GGYTIQYDEDPIC
-478 SITGNQQ
+478 SISGNQQ

-495 PLITRCTDD
+495 PLLTRCTDD
-504 RTAPDD
+504 RTSPSD
-510 LSVSF
+510 LSVTF
-515 QNSNPELVEVSLSEG
+515 QNSNPELVEVTLSEG

-559 ENWIITVEE
+559 ENWIITVDE

-581 IPVEHDAPST
+581 IPVEHDTPST
-591 IQFSYSDIDSYQLT
+591 IQFTYSDIDSTDLT

-613 NADLENRTITIT
+613 TASLENRTITIT

-634 DITLCDDSNCVSRT
+634 DLTLCDDSNCVSRT

-667 EETLT
+667 EQTLT
-672 AGDIVEVSVFV
+672 SGDIVEVSVFV

-703 MLHIGEIAVIPPGG
+703 MLHIGEIAVISPGG

-730 DNLVTLSAIVDRSLD
+730 DNLVTLNAIVDRSLD
-745 IDESDESNNMQRLN
+745 IDESDETNNEQRLN
-759 VVITPNEGTDTSG
+759 VVISQSEDPDSSTE
-772 DGSSIQISDTVS
+772 GSSIQISDTVS

-804 AKIKKI
+804 AKIRKI